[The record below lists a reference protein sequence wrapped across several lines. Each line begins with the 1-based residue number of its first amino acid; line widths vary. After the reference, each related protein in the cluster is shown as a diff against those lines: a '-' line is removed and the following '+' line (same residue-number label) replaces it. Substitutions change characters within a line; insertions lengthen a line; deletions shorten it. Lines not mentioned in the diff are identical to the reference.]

1 MPSAQHSLTVRLS
14 PTTTD
19 AALAASLTAASGLW
33 WPGGRHPRL
42 WTESVPAPASSGAA
56 DRRRAAEARR
66 PVASG
71 HRLRAVLLRYADER
85 RGSAD
90 PGPDLVLTAAG
101 SALDARSLRI
111 IARVLRG
118 DLAAE
123 AVTPLAGPLAPAP
136 HLDEETRRLASA
148 LALTVGRYEGAS
160 AVRVAVPV
168 PARDRPPYTLGALD
182 GYAVFAADLS
192 PGRTV
197 AELLATEPAAPAPGE
212 EPPSLELAAGNG
224 PAVLPTGTGSLPVPA
239 HHVERIRRQLLHSP
253 PTTPLSRLNP
263 LGRAESAEHVSLGA
277 CPVRPAAPGRIDDAF
292 AAQVAARP
300 DAPALTAG
308 ATTLSY
314 AELDRRAEVL
324 ADGLYA
330 HGVRPGDLVGLCL
343 PRSTDLV
350 AAMLAV
356 LKAGAVHVPL
366 DPEHPADRRER
377 TARDAGVR
385 LTIGDPA
392 LLVGHP
398 PRAAA
403 PRGRPGSPAYVVH
416 TSGSTGRPKGVV
428 VPHANVTAL
437 VDAVREDFGLSPD
450 DTWTCFH
457 SAAFDFSVW
466 EIWGALLTGGRLVV
480 VDHWTSRSPEDFH
493 ALLVRERVSV
503 LSQTPSAFTQLAAAD
518 RAAGTHPVPRLVV
531 LGGEPLD
538 TRPLMD
544 WFDRHPEDRCRLVNM
559 YGITET
565 TVHVTAA
572 TVTRREALAG
582 SRSVGRPLPGWSVRV
597 LDPHGRP
604 VPPGAP
610 GEIVV
615 GGAGVALGYLHRPS
629 LTAERFVP
637 DPLDPTG
644 RRLYRSGD
652 LGRLLPDGTLEHL
665 GRIDDQV
672 KVRGFRIE
680 PGEIRHVLLE
690 DPAVSAAA
698 VTVSGGGVGDAA
710 AVRIDAYVVRAPGA
724 GEDAGAVRKRAA
736 RLLPPHMVPA
746 TVTVLPALPLTA
758 NGKLDPGRLP
768 APGTRTAGP
777 VTAPAAAPASAPASR
792 TTSASVPASASGTAS
807 ASPSPTTSAS
817 VAATASPSP
826 PASHDASGV
835 GSPAAALAAI
845 WRDVLGVEAIGPDD
859 DFWDLGG
866 NSLYAIRIGT
876 LARERGLPGIPLR
889 QLYLTPTLGAL
900 CEALALRT

>member
-1 MPSAQHSLTVRLS
+1 MPPAHHALIVRLPPDAS
-14 PTTTD
+14 D
-19 AALAASLTAASGLW
+19 AALADALTTAAELW
-33 WPGGRHPRL
+33 WPGERRPRL
-42 WTESVPAPASSGAA
+42 WAETVPAPAGSGTAA
-56 DRRRAAEARR
+56 RRRAAEARR
-66 PVASG
+66 PVAPG
-71 HRLRAVLLRYADER
+71 HRLRAVLLRYAGEHP
-85 RGSAD
+85 A
-90 PGPDLVLTAAG
+90 DLVLTAGGA
-101 SALDARSLRI
+101 ALDARSLRLV
-111 IARVLRG
+111 ARVLRG
-118 DLAAE
+118 DLAPD
-123 AVTPLAGPLAPAP
+123 AVTPLDGPLP
-136 HLDEETRRLASA
+136 LDLRMDGETRRLASA
-148 LALTVGRYEGAS
+148 LAVVVGRYEGAAS
-160 AVRVAVPV
+160 VRVAVPV
-168 PARDRPPYTLGALD
+168 PARDRPPYALGALD
-182 GYAVFAADLS
+182 GYAVFTADLS

-197 AELLATEPAAPAPGE
+197 ADLLATEPAAPAEGDD
-212 EPPSLELAAGNG
+212 PPVLMLVAGDG
-224 PAVLPTGTGSLPVPA
+224 DGDGDGDRPAMLPTGPDTLPVPV
-239 HHVERIRRQLLHSP
+239 HQVRSVQQQLASSAP
-253 PTTPLSRLNP
+253 NTPLSWLDP
-263 LGRAESAEHVSLGA
+263 LSGEESAAQLALGTPSKA
-277 CPVRPAAPGRIDDAF
+277 DATTLRIDEAF
-292 AAQVAARP
+292 AAQLAARP

-308 ATTLSY
+308 SATLSY
-314 AELDRRAEVL
+314 AELDDRAEEL

-343 PRSTDLV
+343 PRGADLV
-350 AAMLAV
+350 AAMLAA
-356 LKAGAVHVPL
+356 LKADAIYVPL

-377 TARDAGVR
+377 TARDAKVR
-385 LTIGDPA
+385 LTVDDPA
-392 LLVGHP
+392 VLTGHP
-398 PRAAA
+398 RRPAA
-403 PRGRPGSPAYVVH
+403 PRGPATGPAYVIH
-416 TSGSTGRPKGVV
+416 TSGSTGRPKGVL

-437 VDAVREDFGLSPD
+437 VDAVRDDFALSPD
-450 DTWTCFH
+450 DVWTCFH

-480 VDHWTSRSPEDFH
+480 VDHWTSRQPEDFH

-518 RAAGTHPVPRLVV
+518 RTGGGLPALRLVV

-538 TRPLMD
+538 ARPLLG

-610 GEIVV
+610 GEIHV
-615 GGAGVALGYLHRPS
+615 GGAGVALGYLHRPAP
-629 LTAERFVP
+629 TAERFVP
-637 DPLDPTG
+637 DVADPAG
-644 RRLYRSGD
+644 RLYRSGD

-698 VTVSGGGVGDAA
+698 VTVTGGAGGDAA
-710 AVRIDAYVVRAPGA
+710 AVRIDAYVVPAPGA
-724 GEDAGAVRKRAA
+724 GGDPGSVRDRAV

-758 NGKLDPGRLP
+758 NGKLDPARLP
-768 APGTRTAGP
+768 APGARRPPAPAVPTATP
-777 VTAPAAAPASAPASR
+777 APAAEAPEAPAA
-792 TTSASVPASASGTAS
+792 V
-807 ASPSPTTSAS
+807 
-817 VAATASPSP
+817 
-826 PASHDASGV
+826 
-835 GSPAAALAAI
+835 LAGI
-845 WRDVLGVEAIGPDD
+845 WRDVFGVEEIGPDD

-876 LARERGLPGIPLR
+876 LARERGLPGVALR

-900 CEALALRT
+900 SEALARGV

>member
-1 MPSAQHSLTVRLS
+1 MPPAQHSLTVRLS
-14 PTTTD
+14 PATTD
-19 AALAASLTAASGLW
+19 TALAAALTAAVELW
-33 WPGGRHPRL
+33 WPGDHRHPRL
-42 WTESVPAPASSGAA
+42 WTESVPAPAASDTAA
-56 DRRRAAEARR
+56 RRRAAEASR

-85 RGSAD
+85 REGAAA
-90 PGPDLVLTAAG
+90 GPDLVLTADG
-101 SALDARSLRI
+101 SALDARSLRVV
-111 IARVLRG
+111 ARVLRG
-118 DLAAE
+118 DLAPE
-123 AVTPLAGPLAPAP
+123 AVTPLAGPLPLDLR
-136 HLDEETRRLASA
+136 LDEETRRLASA

-168 PARDRPPYTLGALD
+168 PARDRPPYALGALD

-197 AELLATEPAAPAPGE
+197 AELPATEPVAPTDGE
-212 EPPSLELAAGNG
+212 ELPPLELVAGDG
-224 PAVLPTGTGSLPVPA
+224 PAVLPTGPGSLPVPA
-239 HHVERIRRQLLHSP
+239 HQVEHIRQQLAHSP
-253 PTTPLSRLNP
+253 PNAPLSLLNP
-263 LGRAESAEHVSLGA
+263 LSEAESTEQLTLGA
-277 CPVRPAAPGRIDDAF
+277 SPKAPEAHRIDEAF

-300 DAPALTAG
+300 GAPALTAG
-308 ATTLSY
+308 STTLSY
-314 AELDRRAEVL
+314 AELDARAEAL

-343 PRSTDLV
+343 PRSADLV

-356 LKAGAVHVPL
+356 LKADAVHVPL

-385 LTIGDPA
+385 LTVEDPA
-392 LLVGHP
+392 TLTGHP
-398 PRAAA
+398 PRPAA
-403 PRGRPGSPAYVVH
+403 PGGEPGSPAYVIH

-428 VPHANVTAL
+428 VPHGNVTAL

-480 VDHWTSRSPEDFH
+480 VDHWTTRSPEDFH

-518 RAAGTHPVPRLVV
+518 RVAQEAVAARLVV

-538 TRPLMD
+538 ARPLLD

-572 TVTRREALAG
+572 TVTRRDALAG

-597 LDPHGRP
+597 LDAHGRP

-615 GGAGVALGYLHRPS
+615 GGAGVALGYLNRPA

-637 DPLDPTG
+637 DPRDPAG

-698 VTVSGGGVGDAA
+698 VTVTGGDAGDAA
-710 AVRIDAYVVRAPGA
+710 AVRIDAYVVPAPGA
-724 GEDAGAVRKRAA
+724 GEDPGLVRERAA

-758 NGKLDPGRLP
+758 NGKLDPARLP
-768 APGTRTAGP
+768 APGTRLDP
-777 VTAPAAAPASAPASR
+777 VTAPAPAAAPHEASR
-792 TTSASVPASASGTAS
+792 EAG
-807 ASPSPTTSAS
+807 
-817 VAATASPSP
+817 
-826 PASHDASGV
+826 
-835 GSPAAALAAI
+835 PAAALAAI
-845 WRDVLGVEAIGPDD
+845 WCDVLGVEAIGPDD

-876 LARERGLPGIPLR
+876 LARERGLPGVPLR

-900 CEALALRT
+900 SEALARKKT

>member
-1 MPSAQHSLTVRLS
+1 MPPVQHSLTVRLPS
-14 PTTTD
+14 ATTD
-19 AALAASLTAASGLW
+19 AALAAALTAAAGLW
-33 WPGGRHPRL
+33 WPGDHRRPRL
-42 WTESVPAPASSGAA
+42 WTESVPAPAVSDTAA
-56 DRRRAAEARR
+56 GRRAAEARR
-66 PVASG
+66 PVAPG
-71 HRLRAVLLRYADER
+71 HRLRAVLLRYTDER
-85 RGSAD
+85 REETAA
-90 PGPDLVLTAAG
+90 GPDLVLTAAG
-101 SALDARSLRI
+101 SALDARSLRLV
-111 IARVLRG
+111 ARVLRG
-118 DLAAE
+118 DLAPD
-123 AVTPLAGPLAPAP
+123 AVTPLAGPLPLDQR
-136 HLDEETRRLASA
+136 LDEETRRLASA
-148 LALTVGRYEGAS
+148 LALTVGRYEGAA

-168 PARDRPPYTLGALD
+168 PARDRPPYALGALD

-197 AELLATEPAAPAPGE
+197 ADLSATELVAPAEGE
-212 EPPSLELAAGNG
+212 EPPLSELVAGDGIG
-224 PAVLPTGTGSLPVPA
+224 PATLPTGPGALPVPA
-239 HHVERIRRQLLHSP
+239 HQVQRVRQQLLASP
-253 PTTPLSRLNP
+253 PDTPLSRLNP
-263 LGRAESAEHVSLGA
+263 LSGAESAEQLALGA
-277 CPVRPAAPGRIDDAF
+277 PLVAPASPLRIDDAF

-308 ATTLSY
+308 STTLSY
-314 AELDRRAEVL
+314 AELDRRAEEL

-356 LKAGAVHVPL
+356 LKADAVHVPL

-385 LTIGDPA
+385 LTVEDPA
-392 LLVGHP
+392 ALTGHP
-398 PRAAA
+398 PRPAAS
-403 PRGRPGSPAYVVH
+403 RGEPGSPAYVIH
-416 TSGSTGRPKGVV
+416 TSGSTGRPKGVL

-480 VDHWTSRSPEDFH
+480 VDHWTTRSPEDFH

-518 RAAGTHPVPRLVV
+518 RGAQEAVGARLVV

-538 TRPLMD
+538 ARPLLD

-597 LDPHGRP
+597 LDAHGSP

-615 GGAGVALGYLHRPS
+615 GGAGVALGYLNRPA

-637 DPLDPTG
+637 DPLDPAG

-698 VTVSGGGVGDAA
+698 VTVSGGDGDDAA
-710 AVRIDAYVVRAPGA
+710 AVRIDAYVVPAPGSD
-724 GEDAGAVRKRAA
+724 EDPGPVRERAA
-736 RLLPPHMVPA
+736 RLLPAHMVPA

-758 NGKLDPGRLP
+758 NGKLDPARLP
-768 APGTRTAGP
+768 APGTRRDP
-777 VTAPAAAPASAPASR
+777 VTAPASPHAA
-792 TTSASVPASASGTAS
+792 
-807 ASPSPTTSAS
+807 
-817 VAATASPSP
+817 
-826 PASHDASGV
+826 
-835 GSPAAALAAI
+835 SPAAALAAV
-845 WRDVLGVEAIGPDD
+845 WCDVLGVEAIGPDD

-900 CEALALRT
+900 SEALALEA

>member
-1 MPSAQHSLTVRLS
+1 MPPAQHSLTVRLS
-14 PTTTD
+14 PATTD
-19 AALAASLTAASGLW
+19 TALAAALTATAELW
-33 WPGGRHPRL
+33 WPGDRRHPRL
-42 WTESVPAPASSGAA
+42 WTESVPAPAASDTAA
-56 DRRRAAEARR
+56 RRRAAEASR

-85 RGSAD
+85 REGATA
-90 PGPDLVLTAAG
+90 GPDLALTADG
-101 SALDARSLRI
+101 SALDARSLRVV
-111 IARVLRG
+111 ARVLRG
-118 DLAAE
+118 DLAPE
-123 AVTPLAGPLAPAP
+123 AVTPLAGPLPLDLR
-136 HLDEETRRLASA
+136 LDEETRRLASA

-168 PARDRPPYTLGALD
+168 PARGRPPYALGALD

-197 AELLATEPAAPAPGE
+197 AELLATEPVAPADGE
-212 EPPSLELAAGNG
+212 ELPPLELVAGDW
-224 PAVLPTGTGSLPVPA
+224 PAVLPTGPGSLPVPA
-239 HHVERIRRQLLHSP
+239 HQVEGIREQLLT
-253 PTTPLSRLNP
+253 TTPNAPLALLNP
-263 LGRAESAEHVSLGA
+263 LSEAESTEQLTLGSS
-277 CPVRPAAPGRIDDAF
+277 PKAPEALRIDEAF

-300 DAPALTAG
+300 EAPALTAG
-308 ATTLSY
+308 STTLSY
-314 AELDRRAEVL
+314 AELDARAKAL

-356 LKAGAVHVPL
+356 LKADAVHVPL

-385 LTIGDPA
+385 LIVEDPA
-392 LLVGHP
+392 PLIGHP
-398 PRAAA
+398 PRPAA
-403 PRGRPGSPAYVVH
+403 PGGEPGSPAYVIH

-428 VPHANVTAL
+428 VPHGNVTAL
-437 VDAVREDFGLSPD
+437 VGAVREDFGLSPD

-480 VDHWTSRSPEDFH
+480 VDHWTTRSPEDFH
-493 ALLVRERVSV
+493 ALLVREGVSV

-518 RAAGTHPVPRLVV
+518 RAAKETVDARLVV

-538 TRPLMD
+538 ARPLLD

-597 LDPHGRP
+597 LDAHGRP

-615 GGAGVALGYLHRPS
+615 GGAGVALGYLNRPA

-637 DPLDPTG
+637 DPLDPAG

-672 KVRGFRIE
+672 QVRGFRIE

-690 DPAVSAAA
+690 DPAVSSAA
-698 VTVSGGGVGDAA
+698 VTVTGGDAGDAA
-710 AVRIDAYVVRAPGA
+710 AVRIDAYVVPAPGA
-724 GEDAGAVRKRAA
+724 GEGPGPVRERAA

-758 NGKLDPGRLP
+758 NGKLDPARLP
-768 APGTRTAGP
+768 APGTRRDP
-777 VTAPAAAPASAPASR
+777 VTTAAPAAAPHE
-792 TTSASVPASASGTAS
+792 
-807 ASPSPTTSAS
+807 
-817 VAATASPSP
+817 
-826 PASHDASGV
+826 ASHEAG
-835 GSPAAALAAI
+835 PAAALAAI
-845 WRDVLGVEAIGPDD
+845 WCDVLGVEAIGPDD

-876 LARERGLPGIPLR
+876 LARERGLPGVPLR

-900 CEALALRT
+900 SEALARKKT

>member
-1 MPSAQHSLTVRLS
+1 MPPAHHALTVRL
-14 PTTTD
+14 PPAVTD
-19 AALAASLTAASGLW
+19 TALAVALTTAAELW
-33 WPGGRHPRL
+33 WPEERRPRL
-42 WTESVPAPASSGAA
+42 WTERVPAPAGSDAA
-56 DRRRAAEARR
+56 ARRREAEARR
-66 PVASG
+66 PVAPG
-71 HRLRAVLLRYADER
+71 HRLRAVLLRYADGHAPEV
-85 RGSAD
+85 
-90 PGPDLVLTAAG
+90 VLTADG
-101 SALDARSLRI
+101 SALDAHALRLV
-111 IARVLRG
+111 ARVLLG
-118 DLAAE
+118 ELAAD
-123 AVTPLAGPLAPAP
+123 AVTPLDGPLPRDLR
-136 HLDEETRRLASA
+136 LDEETRLHASA
-148 LALTVGRYEGAS
+148 LALTVGRHTGAAS
-160 AVRVAVPV
+160 VRVAVPA
-168 PARDRPPYTLGALD
+168 PARDRPPYALGALD

-197 AELLATEPAAPAPGE
+197 ADLLATEPTALSDPAEGDQGDLVALSDAPDA
-212 EPPSLELAAGNG
+212 
-224 PAVLPTGTGSLPVPA
+224 LPVPA
-239 HHVERIRRQLLHSP
+239 HQVECVRAQLLNLP
-253 PTTPLSRLNP
+253 PNTPLSALDP
-263 LGRAESAEHVSLGA
+263 LSEAESVEQLTLGVA
-277 CPVRPAAPGRIDDAF
+277 PKATPAAPLRIDEAF
-292 AAQVAARP
+292 AAQAVARP

-308 ATTLSY
+308 PTTLSY
-314 AELDRRAEVL
+314 AELNDRAEEF

-350 AAMLAV
+350 AVMLGA

-385 LTIGDPA
+385 LTVEDPA
-392 LLVGHP
+392 ALTGHP
-398 PRAAA
+398 PRPAAQRQTA
-403 PRGRPGSPAYVVH
+403 DAPAYVIH
-416 TSGSTGRPKGVV
+416 TSGSTGRPKGVL

-437 VDAVREDFGLSPD
+437 VDAVRDDFGLSPD
-450 DTWTCFH
+450 NTWTCFH

-480 VDHWTSRSPEDFH
+480 VDHWTTRAPEDFH

-518 RAAGTHPVPRLVV
+518 RTGGDLSALRLVV

-538 TRPLMD
+538 ARPLLD

-582 SRSVGRPLPGWSVRV
+582 SRSVGRALPGWSVRV
-597 LDPHGRP
+597 LDAHGRP

-610 GEIVV
+610 GEIHV
-615 GGAGVALGYLHRPS
+615 GGAGVALGYLNRPA

-637 DPLDPTG
+637 DVLDPAG

-652 LGRLLPDGTLEHL
+652 LGRLLSDGTLEHL

-698 VTVSGGGVGDAA
+698 VAVTGGGGGDAA
-710 AVRIDAYVVRAPGA
+710 AVRIDAYVVPAPGA
-724 GEDAGAVRKRAA
+724 GEDPGPVRERAA

-758 NGKLDPGRLP
+758 NGKLDPARLP
-768 APGTRTAGP
+768 APGTRRT
-777 VTAPAAAPASAPASR
+777 PAAAPAPPEAPA
-792 TTSASVPASASGTAS
+792 APTA
-807 ASPSPTTSAS
+807 PTAL
-817 VAATASPSP
+817 AAVGE
-826 PASHDASGV
+826 DAV
-835 GSPAAALAAI
+835 TVLAAI
-845 WRDVLGVEAIGPDD
+845 WRDVLGVDAVGPDD

-876 LARERGLPGIPLR
+876 LARERGLPGVPLR

-900 CEALALRT
+900 SEALAQEA

>member
-1 MPSAQHSLTVRLS
+1 MPPAHHALTVRLS
-14 PTTTD
+14 PD
-19 AALAASLTAASGLW
+19 AADSALAAALATAAELW
-33 WPGGRHPRL
+33 WPGERRPRL
-42 WTESVPAPASSGAA
+42 WTETVPAPAGSDAA
-56 DRRRAAEARR
+56 ARRRAAEARR
-66 PVASG
+66 PVAPG
-71 HRLRAVLLRYADER
+71 HRLRAVLLRYAGEHP
-85 RGSAD
+85 AE
-90 PGPDLVLTAAG
+90 LVLTADGA
-101 SALDARSLRI
+101 ALDARSLRLV
-111 IARVLRG
+111 ARVLRG
-118 DLAAE
+118 DLAPD
-123 AVTPLAGPLAPAP
+123 AVTPLDGPLP
-136 HLDEETRRLASA
+136 LDLRVDGETRRLASA
-148 LALTVGRYEGAS
+148 LAVAVGRYEGAAS
-160 AVRVAVPV
+160 VRVAVPV
-168 PARDRPPYTLGALD
+168 PARDRPPYALGALD

-197 AELLATEPAAPAPGE
+197 ADLLATEPTAPAEGGD
-212 EPPSLELAAGNG
+212 PPVLALVAGDGDG
-224 PAVLPTGTGSLPVPA
+224 PATLPTGPDELPVPA
-239 HHVERIRRQLLHSP
+239 HQVDRVQQQLSNSP
-253 PTTPLSRLNP
+253 SDNPLSDLDP
-263 LGRAESAEHVSLGA
+263 LSRAESAAQPAFGTPRGA
-277 CPVRPAAPGRIDDAF
+277 AAPLRIDEAF
-292 AAQVAARP
+292 AAQAAVRP

-308 ATTLSY
+308 PITLSY
-314 AELDRRAEVL
+314 AELSDRAEEL

-343 PRSTDLV
+343 PRSADLV
-350 AAMLAV
+350 SVMLGV
-356 LKAGAVHVPL
+356 LKADAVYVPL

-385 LTIGDPA
+385 LTVEDPA
-392 LLVGHP
+392 VLTGHP
-398 PRAAA
+398 PRPATERREAGA
-403 PRGRPGSPAYVVH
+403 PAYVIH
-416 TSGSTGRPKGVV
+416 TSGSTGRPKGVL

-437 VDAVREDFGLSPD
+437 VDAVHDDFGLSPD

-466 EIWGALLTGGRLVV
+466 EIWGALLTGGRLVL

-518 RAAGTHPVPRLVV
+518 RTGGGLSALRLVV

-538 TRPLMD
+538 ARPLLG

-597 LDPHGRP
+597 LDARGRP

-610 GEIVV
+610 GEIHV
-615 GGAGVALGYLHRPS
+615 GGAGVALGYLHRPA

-637 DPLDPTG
+637 DVLDPAG
-644 RRLYRSGD
+644 RLYRSGD

-698 VTVSGGGVGDAA
+698 VTVTGGGGGDAA
-710 AVRIDAYVVRAPGA
+710 AVRIDAYVVPAPGA
-724 GEDAGAVRKRAA
+724 GEDAGPVRERAA

-746 TVTVLPALPLTA
+746 TVTVLPALPLTP
-758 NGKLDPGRLP
+758 NGKLDPARLP
-768 APGTRTAGP
+768 APGARRT
-777 VTAPAAAPASAPASR
+777 PAAAPRETAP
-792 TTSASVPASASGTAS
+792 TS
-807 ASPSPTTSAS
+807 
-817 VAATASPSP
+817 
-826 PASHDASGV
+826 
-835 GSPAAALAAI
+835 ALAAI
-845 WRDVLGVEAIGPDD
+845 WRDVLGVEEISPDD

-900 CEALALRT
+900 SEALAREA

>member
-1 MPSAQHSLTVRLS
+1 MPPAQHSLTVRLS
-14 PTTTD
+14 PATTD
-19 AALAASLTAASGLW
+19 TALAAALTAAAELW
-33 WPGGRHPRL
+33 WPGDCRHPRL
-42 WTESVPAPASSGAA
+42 WTESVPAPAASDTAA
-56 DRRRAAEARR
+56 RRRAAETSR
-66 PVASG
+66 PVASD
-71 HRLRAVLLRYADER
+71 HRLRAVLLRYADGARE
-85 RGSAD
+85 GAAA
-90 PGPDLVLTAAG
+90 GPDLVLTADG

-111 IARVLRG
+111 VARVLRG
-118 DLAAE
+118 DLAPE
-123 AVTPLAGPLAPAP
+123 AVTPLAGPLPLDLR
-136 HLDEETRRLASA
+136 LDEETRRLASA

-168 PARDRPPYTLGALD
+168 PARDRPSYALGALD

-197 AELLATEPAAPAPGE
+197 AELLATEPVAPADGE
-212 EPPSLELAAGNG
+212 ELPPLELVAGDG
-224 PAVLPTGTGSLPVPA
+224 PAVLPTGPGSLPVPA
-239 HHVERIRRQLLHSP
+239 HQVERIRQQLLA
-253 PTTPLSRLNP
+253 TTPNAPLALLNP
-263 LGRAESAEHVSLGA
+263 LSEAESAEQLTLGA
-277 CPVRPAAPGRIDDAF
+277 GPKAPEALRIDEAF
-292 AAQVAARP
+292 AAQVAVRP

-308 ATTLSY
+308 STTLSY
-314 AELDRRAEVL
+314 AELDSLAEAL

-356 LKAGAVHVPL
+356 LKADAVHVPL

-385 LTIGDPA
+385 LTVEDPA
-392 LLVGHP
+392 TLTGHP
-398 PRAAA
+398 PRPAA
-403 PRGRPGSPAYVVH
+403 PGGEAGSPAYVIH

-428 VPHANVTAL
+428 VPHGNVTAL

-480 VDHWTSRSPEDFH
+480 VDHWTTRSPEDFH
-493 ALLVRERVSV
+493 ALLVREGVSV

-518 RAAGTHPVPRLVV
+518 RTAQEAVAARLVV

-538 TRPLMD
+538 ARPLLD

-597 LDPHGRP
+597 LDAHGRP

-615 GGAGVALGYLHRPS
+615 GGAGVALGYLNRPA

-637 DPLDPTG
+637 DPRDPAG

-698 VTVSGGGVGDAA
+698 VTVTGGDAGDAA
-710 AVRIDAYVVRAPGA
+710 AVRIDAYVVPAPGA
-724 GEDAGAVRKRAA
+724 GEDPGPVRERAA

-758 NGKLDPGRLP
+758 NGKLDPARLP
-768 APGTRTAGP
+768 APGTSGDP
-777 VTAPAAAPASAPASR
+777 VTAPAPAAAPR
-792 TTSASVPASASGTAS
+792 E
-807 ASPSPTTSAS
+807 
-817 VAATASPSP
+817 
-826 PASHDASGV
+826 ASHEAG
-835 GSPAAALAAI
+835 PAAALAAI
-845 WRDVLGVEAIGPDD
+845 WCDVLGVEAIGPDD

-876 LARERGLPGIPLR
+876 LARERGLPGVPLR

-900 CEALALRT
+900 SEALARKKT

>member
-1 MPSAQHSLTVRLS
+1 MSSD
-14 PTTTD
+14 TTD
-19 AALAASLTAASGLW
+19 TALAAALTAAAELW
-33 WPGGRHPRL
+33 WPGDRRRPRL
-42 WTESVPAPASSGAA
+42 WTESVPAPAASDTAA
-56 DRRRAAEARR
+56 RRRAAEASR

-85 RGSAD
+85 REGAAA
-90 PGPDLVLTAAG
+90 GPDLVLTADR

-111 IARVLRG
+111 VARVLRG
-118 DLAAE
+118 DLAPE
-123 AVTPLAGPLAPAP
+123 AVTPLSGPLPLDLR
-136 HLDEETRRLASA
+136 LDEETRRLASA

-168 PARDRPPYTLGALD
+168 PARDRPPYALGALD
-182 GYAVFAADLS
+182 GYAVLAADLS

-197 AELLATEPAAPAPGE
+197 AELLATEPIAPADGEE
-212 EPPSLELAAGNG
+212 EPPSLELMASDG
-224 PAVLPTGTGSLPVPA
+224 PAVLPTGPDYLPVPA
-239 HHVERIRRQLLHSP
+239 HQVGRIRRQLLTAAP
-253 PTTPLSRLNP
+253 NTPLFLLNP
-263 LGRAESAEHVSLGA
+263 LSEAESAVQLTLGA
-277 CPVRPAAPGRIDDAF
+277 SPGDAEALRIDEAF

-308 ATTLSY
+308 STTLSY
-314 AELDRRAEVL
+314 AELDARADAL

-356 LKAGAVHVPL
+356 LKADAVHVPL

-385 LTIGDPA
+385 LTVEDPA
-392 LLVGHP
+392 TLIGHP
-398 PRAAA
+398 PRPAA
-403 PRGRPGSPAYVVH
+403 PGGEPGSPAYVIH

-428 VPHANVTAL
+428 VPHGNVTAL
-437 VDAVREDFGLSPD
+437 VAAVREDFGLCPD

-480 VDHWTSRSPEDFH
+480 VDHWTTRSPEDFH

-518 RAAGTHPVPRLVV
+518 RTAQEAVAARLVV

-538 TRPLMD
+538 ARPLLD

-597 LDPHGRP
+597 LDAHGRP
-604 VPPGAP
+604 VPPGGP

-615 GGAGVALGYLHRPS
+615 GGAGVALGYLNRPA

-637 DPLDPTG
+637 DPRDAAG

-698 VTVSGGGVGDAA
+698 VTVTGGDAGDAA
-710 AVRIDAYVVRAPGA
+710 AVRIDAYVVPAPGA
-724 GEDAGAVRKRAA
+724 GDDPGPVRERAA

-758 NGKLDPGRLP
+758 NGKLDPARLP
-768 APGTRTAGP
+768 APGTSRDP
-777 VTAPAAAPASAPASR
+777 VTAPAPAA
-792 TTSASVPASASGTAS
+792 
-807 ASPSPTTSAS
+807 
-817 VAATASPSP
+817 AAHEA
-826 PASHDASGV
+826 G
-835 GSPAAALAAI
+835 PAAALAAI
-845 WRDVLGVEAIGPDD
+845 WCDVLGVEAIGPDD

-876 LARERGLPGIPLR
+876 LARERGLPGVPLR

-900 CEALALRT
+900 SEALAGKKT

>member
-1 MPSAQHSLTVRLS
+1 MPPAQHSLTVRLPS
-14 PTTTD
+14 ATTD
-19 AALAASLTAASGLW
+19 AALAAALTAAAGLW
-33 WPGGRHPRL
+33 WPGDHRRPRL
-42 WTESVPAPASSGAA
+42 WTEAVPAPAVSDTAA
-56 DRRRAAEARR
+56 GRRAAEARR
-66 PVASG
+66 PVAPG

-85 RGSAD
+85 REGAAE
-90 PGPDLVLTAAG
+90 GPDLVLTAAG
-101 SALDARSLRI
+101 SALDARSLRLV
-111 IARVLRG
+111 ARVLRG
-118 DLAAE
+118 DLDPD
-123 AVTPLAGPLAPAP
+123 AVAPLAGPLPLDLR
-136 HLDEETRRLASA
+136 LDEETRRLASA
-148 LALTVGRYEGAS
+148 LALTVGRYEGAA

-168 PARDRPPYTLGALD
+168 PARNRPPYALGALD

-197 AELLATEPAAPAPGE
+197 TDLLATEPLAPAEGE
-212 EPPSLELAAGNG
+212 EPPPLELVAGDGIG
-224 PAVLPTGTGSLPVPA
+224 PATLPTGPGSLPVPA
-239 HHVERIRRQLLHSP
+239 HQVDHVRRQLLTSP
-253 PTTPLSRLNP
+253 PDTPLSRLNP
-263 LGRAESAEHVSLGA
+263 LSEAESAEQLALEAG
-277 CPVRPAAPGRIDDAF
+277 PALPPSPLRIDDAF

-308 ATTLSY
+308 STTLSY
-314 AELDRRAEVL
+314 AELDCRAEVL

-343 PRSTDLV
+343 PRSADLV

-356 LKAGAVHVPL
+356 LKADAVHVPL

-385 LTIGDPA
+385 LTVEDPDT
-392 LLVGHP
+392 LTGHP
-398 PRAAA
+398 PRPAA
-403 PRGRPGSPAYVVH
+403 PRREPGSPAYVIH

-480 VDHWTSRSPEDFH
+480 VDHWTTRSPEDFH

-518 RAAGTHPVPRLVV
+518 RVAQEAVGARLVV

-538 TRPLMD
+538 ARPLLD

-572 TVTRREALAG
+572 TVTRRDALAG

-597 LDPHGRP
+597 LDAHGSP
-604 VPPGAP
+604 VPSGAP

-615 GGAGVALGYLHRPS
+615 GGAGVALGYLNRPA
-629 LTAERFVP
+629 LTAGRFVP
-637 DPLDPTG
+637 DPLDPAG

-698 VTVSGGGVGDAA
+698 VTVSGGSDAA
-710 AVRIDAYVVRAPGA
+710 AVRIDAYVVPAPGS
-724 GEDAGAVRKRAA
+724 DAGPGPVRERAA
-736 RLLPPHMVPA
+736 RLLPAHMVPA

-758 NGKLDPGRLP
+758 NGKLDPARLP
-768 APGTRTAGP
+768 APGTRRDPLAAP
-777 VTAPAAAPASAPASR
+777 APAAAAHEAPREA
-792 TTSASVPASASGTAS
+792 
-807 ASPSPTTSAS
+807 
-817 VAATASPSP
+817 
-826 PASHDASGV
+826 
-835 GSPAAALAAI
+835 SPAAALAAV
-845 WRDVLGVEAIGPDD
+845 WCDVLGMEAIGPDD

-900 CEALALRT
+900 SEALALEA

>member
-1 MPSAQHSLTVRLS
+1 MPPAQHSLTVRLS
-14 PTTTD
+14 SDTTD
-19 AALAASLTAASGLW
+19 TALAAALTAAAELW
-33 WPGGRHPRL
+33 WPGDRRRPRL
-42 WTESVPAPASSGAA
+42 WTESVPAPAASDTAA
-56 DRRRAAEARR
+56 RRRAAEASR

-85 RGSAD
+85 REGAAA
-90 PGPDLVLTAAG
+90 GPDLVLTADR

-111 IARVLRG
+111 VARVLRG
-118 DLAAE
+118 DLAPE
-123 AVTPLAGPLAPAP
+123 AVTPLSGPLPLDLR
-136 HLDEETRRLASA
+136 LDEETRRLASA

-168 PARDRPPYTLGALD
+168 PARDRPPYALGALD
-182 GYAVFAADLS
+182 GYAVLAADLS

-197 AELLATEPAAPAPGE
+197 AELLATEPIAPADGEE
-212 EPPSLELAAGNG
+212 EPPSLELMASDG
-224 PAVLPTGTGSLPVPA
+224 PAVLPTGPDYLPVPA
-239 HHVERIRRQLLHSP
+239 HQVGRIRRQLLTAAP
-253 PTTPLSRLNP
+253 NTPLFLLNP
-263 LGRAESAEHVSLGA
+263 LSEAESAVQLTLGA
-277 CPVRPAAPGRIDDAF
+277 SPGDAEALRIDEAF

-308 ATTLSY
+308 STTLSY
-314 AELDRRAEVL
+314 AELDARADAL

-356 LKAGAVHVPL
+356 LKADAVHVPL

-385 LTIGDPA
+385 LTVEDPA
-392 LLVGHP
+392 TLIGHP
-398 PRAAA
+398 PRPAA
-403 PRGRPGSPAYVVH
+403 PGGEPGSPAYVIH

-428 VPHANVTAL
+428 VPHGNVTAL
-437 VDAVREDFGLSPD
+437 VAAVREDFGLCPD

-480 VDHWTSRSPEDFH
+480 VDHWTTRSPEDFH

-518 RAAGTHPVPRLVV
+518 RTAQEAVAARLVV

-538 TRPLMD
+538 ARPLLD

-597 LDPHGRP
+597 LDAHGRP
-604 VPPGAP
+604 VPPGGP

-615 GGAGVALGYLHRPS
+615 GGAGVALGYLNRPA

-637 DPLDPTG
+637 DPRDAAG

-698 VTVSGGGVGDAA
+698 VTVTGGDAGDAA
-710 AVRIDAYVVRAPGA
+710 AVRIDAYVVPAPGA
-724 GEDAGAVRKRAA
+724 GDDPGPVRERAA

-758 NGKLDPGRLP
+758 NGKLDPARLP
-768 APGTRTAGP
+768 APGTSRDP
-777 VTAPAAAPASAPASR
+777 VTAPAPAA
-792 TTSASVPASASGTAS
+792 
-807 ASPSPTTSAS
+807 
-817 VAATASPSP
+817 AAHEA
-826 PASHDASGV
+826 G
-835 GSPAAALAAI
+835 PAAALAAI
-845 WRDVLGVEAIGPDD
+845 WCDVLGVEAIGPDD

-876 LARERGLPGIPLR
+876 LARERGLPGVPLR

-900 CEALALRT
+900 SEALAGKKT

>member
-1 MPSAQHSLTVRLS
+1 MPPASHHTLTVRL
-14 PTTTD
+14 PP
-19 AALAASLTAASGLW
+19 TAADTALRAVLATAAERW
-33 WPGGRHPRL
+33 WPGERRPRL
-42 WTESVPAPASSGAA
+42 WTEAVPAPAGSDAA
-56 DRRRAAEARR
+56 ARRRAAEARR
-66 PVASG
+66 PVAPG

-85 RGSAD
+85 GQEAAG
-90 PGPDLVLTAAG
+90 GPDLVLTADGA
-101 SALDARSLRI
+101 ALDAPALRLV
-111 IARVLRG
+111 ARVLRG
-118 DLAAE
+118 DLAPD
-123 AVTPLAGPLAPAP
+123 AVTPVDGPLPLDLR
-136 HLDEETRRLASA
+136 LDERTRRLASA
-148 LALTVGRYEGAS
+148 LAVTVGRYEGAVT
-160 AVRVAVPV
+160 VRVAVPV
-168 PARDRPPYTLGALD
+168 PARDRSPYALGALD
-182 GYAVFAADLS
+182 GYAVFTADLS

-197 AELLATEPAAPAPGE
+197 ADLLATEPAAPAEGD
-212 EPPSLELAAGNG
+212 EPPVPGLVAGDG
-224 PAVLPTGTGSLPVPA
+224 AAVLPAGPDRLPVPA
-239 HHVERIRRQLLHSP
+239 HHVERVLRQLTTRP
-253 PTTPLSRLNP
+253 PSTPLSALNP
-263 LGRAESAEHVSLGA
+263 LSEAESAEQPAFGA
-277 CPVRPAAPGRIDDAF
+277 PREAPAPLRVDEAF
-292 AAQVAARP
+292 AAQAAARP

-308 ATTLSY
+308 STTLSY
-314 AELDRRAEVL
+314 AELDDRAEAL

-356 LKAGAVHVPL
+356 LKADAGYVPL

-377 TARDAGVR
+377 TARDAGIR
-385 LTIGDPA
+385 LTVRDPA
-392 LLVGHP
+392 PLIGHP
-398 PRAAA
+398 PRPAAE
-403 PRGRPGSPAYVVH
+403 RQGSDAPAYVIH
-416 TSGSTGRPKGVV
+416 TSGSTGRPKGVL

-437 VDAVREDFGLSPD
+437 VGAVRDDFGLSPD
-450 DTWTCFH
+450 DIWTCFH

-480 VDHWTSRSPEDFH
+480 VDHWTTRSPQDFH

-518 RAAGTHPVPRLVV
+518 RAAPGAVGVRLVV

-538 TRPLMD
+538 ARPLLD

-610 GEIVV
+610 GEIHV
-615 GGAGVALGYLHRPS
+615 GGAGVALGYLNRPA

-637 DPLDPTG
+637 DPRG
-644 RRLYRSGD
+644 GGRLYRSGD
-652 LGRLLPDGTLEHL
+652 LGRLLPDGSLEHL

-698 VTVSGGGVGDAA
+698 VTVTGGADGDAA
-710 AVRIDAYVVRAPGA
+710 AVRIDAYVVPAPGA
-724 GEDAGAVRKRAA
+724 GEDPGPVRERAA

-758 NGKLDPGRLP
+758 NGKLDPARLP
-768 APGTRTAGP
+768 APGTRRT
-777 VTAPAAAPASAPASR
+777 PAAAP
-792 TTSASVPASASGTAS
+792 GE
-807 ASPSPTTSAS
+807 
-817 VAATASPSP
+817 
-826 PASHDASGV
+826 ASHEAG
-835 GSPAAALAAI
+835 PAAVLAAI
-845 WRDVLGVEAIGPDD
+845 WREVLGVEAIGPDD

-866 NSLYAIRIGT
+866 NSLYAIRIGA
-876 LARERGLPGIPLR
+876 LARERGLPGVPLR

-900 CEALALRT
+900 SEALAAQA

>member
-1 MPSAQHSLTVRLS
+1 MPPAHHALIVRL
-14 PTTTD
+14 PPDAAD
-19 AALAASLTAASGLW
+19 AALASALTTAAELW
-33 WPGGRHPRL
+33 WPGERHPRL
-42 WTESVPAPASSGAA
+42 WTETVPAPAGSGTAA
-56 DRRRAAEARR
+56 ERRAAEARR
-66 PVASG
+66 PVAPG
-71 HRLRAVLLRYADER
+71 HRLRAVLLRYAGEHP
-85 RGSAD
+85 A
-90 PGPDLVLTAAG
+90 DLVLTAAG
-101 SALDARSLRI
+101 AALDARSLRLV
-111 IARVLRG
+111 ARVLRG
-118 DLAAE
+118 DLAPD
-123 AVTPLAGPLAPAP
+123 AVTPLDGPLP
-136 HLDEETRRLASA
+136 LDLCVDAETRRLASA
-148 LALTVGRYEGAS
+148 LAVTVGRYEGAAS
-160 AVRVAVPV
+160 VRVAAPV
-168 PARDRPPYTLGALD
+168 PARDRPPYALGALD
-182 GYAVFAADLS
+182 GYAVFTADLS

-197 AELLATEPAAPAPGE
+197 ADLLATEPAAPAEGDDPPVLMLVAGE
-212 EPPSLELAAGNG
+212 GDKDGDG
-224 PAVLPTGTGSLPVPA
+224 PTALPNVLPTGPDALPVPA
-239 HHVERIRRQLLHSP
+239 HQVTYVQQQLATRAPDTRLSYLD
-253 PTTPLSRLNP
+253 PLS
-263 LGRAESAEHVSLGA
+263 GEESAEQLASGTPHKA
-277 CPVRPAAPGRIDDAF
+277 AAPLRIDEVF

-308 ATTLSY
+308 SATLSY
-314 AELDRRAEVL
+314 AELDHRAEEL
-324 ADGLYA
+324 ANGLYA

-343 PRSTDLV
+343 PRGADLV
-350 AAMLAV
+350 AAMLAA
-356 LKAGAVHVPL
+356 LKADAVYVPL

-377 TARDAGVR
+377 TARDAKVR
-385 LTIGDPA
+385 LTVDDPA
-392 LLVGHP
+392 VLTGHP
-398 PRAAA
+398 PRPAT
-403 PRGRPGSPAYVVH
+403 PRGPATRPAYVIH
-416 TSGSTGRPKGVV
+416 TSGSTGRPKGVL

-437 VDAVREDFGLSPD
+437 VDAVRDDFALSPD
-450 DTWTCFH
+450 DAWTCFH

-480 VDHWTSRSPEDFH
+480 VDHGTSRRPEDFH

-518 RAAGTHPVPRLVV
+518 RTGGGLPALRLVV

-538 TRPLMD
+538 ARPLLG

-610 GEIVV
+610 GEIHV
-615 GGAGVALGYLHRPS
+615 GGAGVALGYLHRPAP
-629 LTAERFVP
+629 TAERFVP
-637 DPLDPTG
+637 DVVDPAG
-644 RRLYRSGD
+644 RLYRSGD

-698 VTVSGGGVGDAA
+698 VTVTGGASGDAA
-710 AVRIDAYVVRAPGA
+710 AVRIDAYVVPAPGA
-724 GEDAGAVRKRAA
+724 GEDPRSVRNRAA

-758 NGKLDPGRLP
+758 NGKLDPARLP
-768 APGTRTAGP
+768 APGARRPPAP
-777 VTAPAAAPASAPASR
+777 AVPAASAAPAAEAPEAPAA
-792 TTSASVPASASGTAS
+792 V
-807 ASPSPTTSAS
+807 
-817 VAATASPSP
+817 
-826 PASHDASGV
+826 
-835 GSPAAALAAI
+835 LAGI
-845 WRDVLGVEAIGPDD
+845 WRDVFGVEEVGPDD

-876 LARERGLPGIPLR
+876 LARERGLPGVPLR

-900 CEALALRT
+900 SEALARGV

>member
-1 MPSAQHSLTVRLS
+1 MPPAQHSLTVRLS
-14 PTTTD
+14 PATTD
-19 AALAASLTAASGLW
+19 TALAAALTAAAELW
-33 WPGGRHPRL
+33 WPGDRRHPRL
-42 WTESVPAPASSGAA
+42 WTESVPAPATSDTAA
-56 DRRRAAEARR
+56 RRRAAEASR

-85 RGSAD
+85 REGAAA
-90 PGPDLVLTAAG
+90 GPDLVLTADG
-101 SALDARSLRI
+101 SALDARSLRVV
-111 IARVLRG
+111 ARVLRG
-118 DLAAE
+118 DLAPE
-123 AVTPLAGPLAPAP
+123 AVTPLAGPLPLDLR
-136 HLDEETRRLASA
+136 LDEETRRLASA

-168 PARDRPPYTLGALD
+168 PARGRPPYALGALD

-197 AELLATEPAAPAPGE
+197 AELPATEPVAPADGE
-212 EPPSLELAAGNG
+212 ELPPLELVAGDG
-224 PAVLPTGTGSLPVPA
+224 PAVLPTGPGSLPVPA
-239 HHVERIRRQLLHSP
+239 HQVEHIRPQLAHSP
-253 PTTPLSRLNP
+253 PNTPLSLLDP
-263 LGRAESAEHVSLGA
+263 LSEVESAEQLTLGA
-277 CPVRPAAPGRIDDAF
+277 SPKAPEARRIDEAF

-300 DAPALTAG
+300 EAPALTAG
-308 ATTLSY
+308 STTLSY
-314 AELDRRAEVL
+314 AELDARAEAL

-330 HGVRPGDLVGLCL
+330 HGVRAGDLVGLCL

-356 LKAGAVHVPL
+356 LKADAVHVPL

-385 LTIGDPA
+385 LIVEDPA
-392 LLVGHP
+392 PLIGHP
-398 PRAAA
+398 PRPAA
-403 PRGRPGSPAYVVH
+403 PGGEPGSPAYVIH

-428 VPHANVTAL
+428 VPHGNVTAL
-437 VDAVREDFGLSPD
+437 VGAVREDFGLSPD

-480 VDHWTSRSPEDFH
+480 VDHWTTRSPEDFH

-518 RAAGTHPVPRLVV
+518 RVAQEAVAARLVV

-538 TRPLMD
+538 ARPLLD

-597 LDPHGRP
+597 LDAHGRP

-615 GGAGVALGYLHRPS
+615 GGAGVALGYLNRPA

-637 DPLDPTG
+637 DPRDPAG

-698 VTVSGGGVGDAA
+698 VTVTGGDAGDAA
-710 AVRIDAYVVRAPGA
+710 AVRIDAYVVPAPGA
-724 GEDAGAVRKRAA
+724 GEDLGPVRERAA

-758 NGKLDPGRLP
+758 NGKLDPARLP
-768 APGTRTAGP
+768 APGTSGDP
-777 VTAPAAAPASAPASR
+777 VTAPAPAAAPHEASR
-792 TTSASVPASASGTAS
+792 
-807 ASPSPTTSAS
+807 
-817 VAATASPSP
+817 AA
-826 PASHDASGV
+826 G
-835 GSPAAALAAI
+835 PAAALAAI
-845 WRDVLGVEAIGPDD
+845 WCDVLGVEAIGPDD

-876 LARERGLPGIPLR
+876 LARERGLPGVPLR

-900 CEALALRT
+900 SEALARKKT

>member
-1 MPSAQHSLTVRLS
+1 MPPAQHSLTVRLS
-14 PTTTD
+14 PATTGT
-19 AALAASLTAASGLW
+19 ALAAALTAAAGLW
-33 WPGGRHPRL
+33 WPGDRSPRL
-42 WTESVPAPASSGAA
+42 WTESVPAPAASDAA
-56 DRRRAAEARR
+56 ARRRAAEASR

-85 RGSAD
+85 REGAAA
-90 PGPDLVLTAAG
+90 GPDLVLTAAG
-101 SALDARSLRI
+101 SALDARSLRLV
-111 IARVLRG
+111 ARVLRG
-118 DLAAE
+118 ELDPE
-123 AVTPLAGPLAPAP
+123 TVTPLAGPLPLDLC
-136 HLDEETRRLASA
+136 LDEETRRLASA
-148 LALTVGRYEGAS
+148 LALTTGRYEGAA

-168 PARDRPPYTLGALD
+168 PARDRPPYALGALD

-197 AELLATEPAAPAPGE
+197 ADLLATEPVAPADDNAPLAGE
-212 EPPSLELAAGNG
+212 LVAGDGIG
-224 PAVLPTGTGSLPVPA
+224 PATLPTGPGALPVPA
-239 HHVERIRRQLLHSP
+239 HQVEHVRQQLLTCP
-253 PTTPLSRLNP
+253 PNAPLSLLNP
-263 LGRAESAEHVSLGA
+263 LSETESAEQLALG
-277 CPVRPAAPGRIDDAF
+277 VRPAPPASPLRIDEAF

-300 DAPALTAG
+300 GAPALTAG
-308 ATTLSY
+308 STTLSY
-314 AELDRRAEVL
+314 AELDDRAEAL

-385 LTIGDPA
+385 LTVEDPA
-392 LLVGHP
+392 ALIGHP
-398 PRAAA
+398 PRPAA
-403 PRGRPGSPAYVVH
+403 PRGRPGSPAYVIH
-416 TSGSTGRPKGVV
+416 TSGSTGRPKGVL

-480 VDHWTSRSPEDFH
+480 VDHWTTRSPEDFH

-518 RAAGTHPVPRLVV
+518 RGVGRQLALRLVV

-538 TRPLMD
+538 ARPLLD
-544 WFDRHPEDRCRLVNM
+544 WFDRHPEDRCRVVNM

-597 LDPHGRP
+597 LDAHGRP

-615 GGAGVALGYLHRPS
+615 GGAGVALGYLDRPA

-637 DPLDPTG
+637 DPLDPAG

-665 GRIDDQV
+665 GRIDNQV

-698 VTVSGGGVGDAA
+698 VTVTGGDGNDAA
-710 AVRIDAYVVRAPGA
+710 AVRIDAYVVPAPGA
-724 GEDAGAVRKRAA
+724 GEDPGAVRERAA
-736 RLLPPHMVPA
+736 RLLPAHMVPA

-758 NGKLDPGRLP
+758 NGKLDAARLP
-768 APGTRTAGP
+768 APGARRG
-777 VTAPAAAPASAPASR
+777 
-792 TTSASVPASASGTAS
+792 
-807 ASPSPTTSAS
+807 
-817 VAATASPSP
+817 
-826 PASHDASGV
+826 
-835 GSPAAALAAI
+835 PAAALHETSHEAGPAAVLAAV
-845 WRDVLGVEAIGPDD
+845 WRDVLGVETIGPDD

-900 CEALALRT
+900 SEALSLKT

>member
-1 MPSAQHSLTVRLS
+1 MPPAHHALTVSLP
-14 PTTTD
+14 PTVTD
-19 AALAASLTAASGLW
+19 TALAAALTTAAGLW
-33 WPGGRHPRL
+33 WPGDRRRPRL
-42 WTESVPAPASSGAA
+42 WTESVPAPAASDAA
-56 DRRRAAEARR
+56 ARRRAAEARR
-66 PVASG
+66 PLAPG
-71 HRLRAVLLRYADER
+71 HRLRAVLLRYADEGHR
-85 RGSAD
+85 AD
-90 PGPDLVLTAAG
+90 VVLTADA
-101 SALDARSLRI
+101 SALDARSLRLV
-111 IARVLRG
+111 ARVLRG
-118 DLAAE
+118 DLAPD
-123 AVTPLAGPLAPAP
+123 AVTPLAGPLPLDLR
-136 HLDEETRRLASA
+136 LDEETRRLASA

-168 PARDRPPYTLGALD
+168 PPRDRPPYALGALD

-197 AELLATEPAAPAPGE
+197 AELLATEPVVPAEGDD
-212 EPPSLELAAGNG
+212 PPLLELMASDG
-224 PAVLPTGTGSLPVPA
+224 PAVLPTGPGALPVPA
-239 HHVERIRRQLLHSP
+239 HQVERIRQQLLTSAP
-253 PTTPLSRLNP
+253 NTCLSRLNP
-263 LGRAESAEHVSLGA
+263 LSEGESAEQLALGSGPEA
-277 CPVRPAAPGRIDDAF
+277 TEALRIDEAF

-308 ATTLSY
+308 PTTLSY

-356 LKAGAVHVPL
+356 LKADAVHVPL

-385 LTIGDPA
+385 LTVTDPA
-392 LLVGHP
+392 TLTGHP
-398 PRAAA
+398 PRPAA
-403 PRGRPGSPAYVVH
+403 PRQKPGSPAYVIH

-437 VDAVREDFGLSPD
+437 VDAVRDDFGLSPD

-480 VDHWTSRSPEDFH
+480 VDHWTTRSPEDFH

-518 RAAGTHPVPRLVV
+518 RGAQDTVDVRLVV

-538 TRPLMD
+538 ARPLLD

-565 TVHVTAA
+565 TVHVTAT
-572 TVTRREALAG
+572 TVTRRQALAG

-597 LDPHGRP
+597 LDAHGRP

-615 GGAGVALGYLHRPS
+615 GGAGVALGYLNRPG

-690 DPAVSAAA
+690 DPSVSAAA
-698 VTVSGGGVGDAA
+698 VTVTGGGGGDAA
-710 AVRIDAYVVRAPGA
+710 AVRIDAYVVPAPGA
-724 GEDAGAVRKRAA
+724 GEDPGPVRERAA
-736 RLLPPHMVPA
+736 RLLPAHMVPA
-746 TVTVLPALPLTA
+746 TVTALPALPLTA
-758 NGKLDPGRLP
+758 NGKLDPAGLP
-768 APGTRTAGP
+768 APGARRAP
-777 VTAPAAAPASAPASR
+777 VTAPAPA
-792 TTSASVPASASGTAS
+792 
-807 ASPSPTTSAS
+807 
-817 VAATASPSP
+817 
-826 PASHDASGV
+826 
-835 GSPAAALAAI
+835 PAAAAQGTAPGAVLASI
-845 WRDVLGVEAIGPDD
+845 WRDVLGVEAVGPDD

-876 LARERGLPGIPLR
+876 LARERGLPEVPLR

-900 CEALALRT
+900 SEALALET

>member
-1 MPSAQHSLTVRLS
+1 
-14 PTTTD
+14 
-19 AALAASLTAASGLW
+19 
-33 WPGGRHPRL
+33 PGGR
-42 WTESVPAPASSGAA
+42 EDAGGAPVQIAVA
-56 DRRRAAEARR
+56 D
-66 PVASG
+66 
-71 HRLRAVLLRYADER
+71 ADGR
-85 RGSAD
+85 RGEAAAS
-90 PGPDLVLTAAG
+90 PDLVLTADA
-101 SALDARSLRI
+101 SALDARSLRLV
-111 IARVLRG
+111 ARVLRG
-118 DLAAE
+118 ELAAD
-123 AVTPLAGPLAPAP
+123 AVTPLDGPLAPDLR
-136 HLDEETRRLASA
+136 LDEETRRLAAA
-148 LALTVGRYEGAS
+148 LAVTVGRYTGEPS
-160 AVRVAVPV
+160 VRVAVPV
-168 PARDRPPYTLGALD
+168 PALDRPPYALGALD

-197 AELLATEPAAPAPGE
+197 AELLATEPVAPAEDRGPHVTPAEGT
-212 EPPSLELAAGNG
+212 EPPVPELAAGTGAG
-224 PAVLPTGTGSLPVPA
+224 PATLPAAPHALPVPA
-239 HHVERIRRQLLHSP
+239 HQVEHVRRQLLDSP
-253 PTTPLSRLNP
+253 PDTPLQRLDP
-263 LGRAESAEHVSLGA
+263 LTEAESAEHLALGA
-277 CPVRPAAPGRIDDAF
+277 TPKAPAPLRIDEAF

-300 DAPALTAG
+300 DAPALTAK
-308 ATTLSY
+308 AATLSY
-314 AELDRRAEVL
+314 AELDARAEAL
-324 ADGLYA
+324 AHGLYA

-343 PRSTDLV
+343 PRSADLV

-356 LKAGAVHVPL
+356 LKADAVHVPL

-385 LTIGDPA
+385 LTVEDPA
-392 LLVGHP
+392 LLTGHP
-398 PRAAA
+398 PRPAVARRKAADA
-403 PRGRPGSPAYVVH
+403 PAYVIH
-416 TSGSTGRPKGVV
+416 TSGSTGRPKGVL

-437 VDAVREDFGLSPD
+437 VDAVQDDFGLSPD

-480 VDHWTSRSPEDFH
+480 VDHWTTRSPEDFH

-518 RAAGTHPVPRLVV
+518 RAGGDLSALRLVV

-538 TRPLMD
+538 ARPLLD

-582 SRSVGRPLPGWSVRV
+582 SRSVGRALPGWSVRV
-597 LDPHGRP
+597 LDAYGRP
-604 VPPGAP
+604 VPPGVP
-610 GEIVV
+610 GEIHV
-615 GGAGVALGYLHRPS
+615 GGAGVALGYLNRPA

-637 DPLDPTG
+637 DPLDPAG

-698 VTVSGGGVGDAA
+698 VTVTGGEDGDAA
-710 AVRIDAYVVRAPGA
+710 AVRIDAYAVPAPGA
-724 GEDAGAVRKRAA
+724 DEDPGPVRERAA
-736 RLLPPHMVPA
+736 RLLPAHMVPA
-746 TVTVLPALPLTA
+746 TVTFLPALPLTA
-758 NGKLDPGRLP
+758 NGKLDAARLP
-768 APGTRTAGP
+768 APGTGRTPGP
-777 VTAPAAAPASAPASR
+777 DPAPDQDSGPAPGPAPAP
-792 TTSASVPASASGTAS
+792 
-807 ASPSPTTSAS
+807 
-817 VAATASPSP
+817 ATAAVPHG
-826 PASHDASGV
+826 ATG
-835 GSPAAALAAI
+835 PAAALAAI
-845 WRDVLGVEAIGPDD
+845 WRDVLGVDAVGPDD

-876 LARERGLPGIPLR
+876 LARERGLPAVPLR

-900 CEALALRT
+900 SEALALES

>member
-1 MPSAQHSLTVRLS
+1 MPPAHHTLTVS
-14 PTTTD
+14 VPPTVTD
-19 AALAASLTAASGLW
+19 TALAAALATAAELW

-42 WTESVPAPASSGAA
+42 WSERVPAPAGSDAA
-56 DRRRAAEARR
+56 ARRRAAEARR
-66 PVASG
+66 PVAPG

-85 RGSAD
+85 REEAAATD
-90 PGPDLVLTAAG
+90 PDLVLTADA
-101 SALDARSLRI
+101 SALDARSLRLV
-111 IARVLRG
+111 ARVLRG
-118 DLAAE
+118 ELAVD
-123 AVTPLAGPLAPAP
+123 AVTPLDGPLAPDLR
-136 HLDEETRRLASA
+136 LDEETRRLASA
-148 LALTVGRYEGAS
+148 LAVTVGRYTGAS
-160 AVRVAVPV
+160 SVRVAVPV
-168 PARDRPPYTLGALD
+168 PALDRPPHALGALD

-197 AELLATEPAAPAPGE
+197 AELLATEPVDPAEDRGPLLAPAGGA
-212 EPPSLELAAGNG
+212 EPPALELTAGTGAG
-224 PAVLPTGTGSLPVPA
+224 PATLPTGPDALPVPA
-239 HHVERIRRQLLHSP
+239 RHVEYVRRQLLDSTP
-253 PTTPLSRLNP
+253 NTPLQHLDP
-263 LGRAESAEHVSLGA
+263 LTAAESAEQLALGA
-277 CPVRPAAPGRIDDAF
+277 TPKAPAPLRIDEAF

-308 ATTLSY
+308 AAALSY
-314 AELDRRAEVL
+314 AELDARAEAL

-343 PRSTDLV
+343 PRSADLV

-356 LKAGAVHVPL
+356 LKADAVHVPL

-385 LTIGDPA
+385 LTVEDAA
-392 LLVGHP
+392 LLTGHP
-398 PRAAA
+398 PRPAVERQKAADA
-403 PRGRPGSPAYVVH
+403 PAYVIH

-437 VDAVREDFGLSPD
+437 VDAVHDDFGLSPD

-480 VDHWTSRSPEDFH
+480 VDHWTTRSPEDFH

-518 RAAGTHPVPRLVV
+518 RIAQDAVGIRLVV

-538 TRPLMD
+538 ARPLLD

-582 SRSVGRPLPGWSVRV
+582 SRSVGRALPGWSVRV
-597 LDPHGRP
+597 LDAYGRP

-610 GEIVV
+610 GEIHV
-615 GGAGVALGYLHRPS
+615 GGAGVTLGYLNRPA

-637 DPLDPTG
+637 DVLDPAG

-652 LGRLLPDGTLEHL
+652 LGRLLADGTLEHL

-698 VTVSGGGVGDAA
+698 VTVTGGEDGDAA
-710 AVRIDAYVVRAPGA
+710 AVRIDAYAVPAPGA
-724 GEDAGAVRKRAA
+724 GEDPGPVRERAA
-736 RLLPPHMVPA
+736 RLLPAHMVPT
-746 TVTVLPALPLTA
+746 TVTFLPALPLTA
-758 NGKLDPGRLP
+758 NGKLDPARLP
-768 APGTRTAGP
+768 VPGARRDP
-777 VTAPAAAPASAPASR
+777 VSAPAPAPASAPHAASR
-792 TTSASVPASASGTAS
+792 EAG
-807 ASPSPTTSAS
+807 
-817 VAATASPSP
+817 
-826 PASHDASGV
+826 
-835 GSPAAALAAI
+835 PAAALAAI
-845 WRDVLGVEAIGPDD
+845 WRDVLGVDAVGPDD

-876 LARERGLPGIPLR
+876 LARERGLPAVPLR

-900 CEALALRT
+900 SEALALES

>member
-1 MPSAQHSLTVRLS
+1 MPPAQHSLTVRLS
-14 PTTTD
+14 SDTTD
-19 AALAASLTAASGLW
+19 TALAAAFTAAVELW
-33 WPGGRHPRL
+33 WPGDRRRPRL
-42 WTESVPAPASSGAA
+42 WTESVPAPAASDTAA
-56 DRRRAAEARR
+56 RRRAAEASR

-85 RGSAD
+85 REGAAA
-90 PGPDLVLTAAG
+90 GPDLVLTADR
-101 SALDARSLRI
+101 SALDARSLRVV
-111 IARVLRG
+111 ARVLRG
-118 DLAAE
+118 DLAPE
-123 AVTPLAGPLAPAP
+123 AVTPLSGPLPLDLR
-136 HLDEETRRLASA
+136 LDEETRRLASA

-168 PARDRPPYTLGALD
+168 PARDRPPYALGALD
-182 GYAVFAADLS
+182 GYAVFTADLS
-192 PGRTV
+192 PCRTV
-197 AELLATEPAAPAPGE
+197 AELLATEPVAPADREE
-212 EPPSLELAAGNG
+212 EPPSLELMASDG
-224 PAVLPTGTGSLPVPA
+224 PAVLPTGPDYLPVPA
-239 HHVERIRRQLLHSP
+239 HQVGRIRQQLLTSAP
-253 PTTPLSRLNP
+253 NTPLFLLNP
-263 LGRAESAEHVSLGA
+263 LSEAESAVQLTLGA
-277 CPVRPAAPGRIDDAF
+277 SPGDAEALRIDEAF

-308 ATTLSY
+308 STTLSY
-314 AELDRRAEVL
+314 AELNAHAEAL

-356 LKAGAVHVPL
+356 LKADAVHVPL

-377 TARDAGVR
+377 TARDAGVL
-385 LTIGDPA
+385 LTVEDPA
-392 LLVGHP
+392 TLIGHP
-398 PRAAA
+398 RRPAA
-403 PRGRPGSPAYVVH
+403 PGGEPGSPAYVIH

-428 VPHANVTAL
+428 VPHGNVTAL
-437 VDAVREDFGLSPD
+437 VAAVREDFGLCPD

-480 VDHWTSRSPEDFH
+480 VDHWTTRSPEDFH

-518 RAAGTHPVPRLVV
+518 RAAQEAVAARLVV

-538 TRPLMD
+538 ARPLLD

-597 LDPHGRP
+597 LDAHGRP

-615 GGAGVALGYLHRPS
+615 GGAGVALGYLNRPA
-629 LTAERFVP
+629 LTAGRFVP
-637 DPLDPTG
+637 DPLDPAG

-698 VTVSGGGVGDAA
+698 VTVTGGDAGDAA
-710 AVRIDAYVVRAPGA
+710 AVRIDAYVVPAPGA
-724 GEDAGAVRKRAA
+724 GEDPGPVRERAA

-758 NGKLDPGRLP
+758 NGKLDPARLP
-768 APGTRTAGP
+768 APGTSRDP
-777 VTAPAAAPASAPASR
+777 VTPPAPAPAAHEA
-792 TTSASVPASASGTAS
+792 G
-807 ASPSPTTSAS
+807 
-817 VAATASPSP
+817 
-826 PASHDASGV
+826 
-835 GSPAAALAAI
+835 PAAALAAI
-845 WRDVLGVEAIGPDD
+845 WCDVLGVEAIGPDD

-876 LARERGLPGIPLR
+876 LARERGLPGVPLR

-900 CEALALRT
+900 SEALAGKKT

>member
-1 MPSAQHSLTVRLS
+1 MPPAHHALTVSL
-14 PTTTD
+14 PPAVTD
-19 AALAASLTAASGLW
+19 TALAAALTTAAGLW
-33 WPGGRHPRL
+33 WPGDRRRPRL
-42 WTESVPAPASSGAA
+42 WTESVPAPAASDAA
-56 DRRRAAEARR
+56 ARRRAAEARR
-66 PVASG
+66 PLAPG
-71 HRLRAVLLRYADER
+71 HRLRAVLLRYADEGHR
-85 RGSAD
+85 AD
-90 PGPDLVLTAAG
+90 VVLTADA
-101 SALDARSLRI
+101 SALDARSLRLV
-111 IARVLRG
+111 ARVLRG
-118 DLAAE
+118 DLAPD
-123 AVTPLAGPLAPAP
+123 AVTPLAGPLPLDLR
-136 HLDEETRRLASA
+136 LDEETRRLASA
-148 LALTVGRYEGAS
+148 FALTAGRYEGAS

-168 PARDRPPYTLGALD
+168 LPLDRPPYALGALD

-197 AELLATEPAAPAPGE
+197 AELLATEPVVPAEGDD
-212 EPPSLELAAGNG
+212 PPLLELMASDG
-224 PAVLPTGTGSLPVPA
+224 PAVLPTGPGALPVPA
-239 HHVERIRRQLLHSP
+239 HQVERIRQQLLTAPSN
-253 PTTPLSRLNP
+253 TCLSRLNP
-263 LGRAESAEHVSLGA
+263 LSEAESAEQLALGA
-277 CPVRPAAPGRIDDAF
+277 GPEATEALRIDEAF
-292 AAQVAARP
+292 VAQVAARP

-308 ATTLSY
+308 PATLSY

-356 LKAGAVHVPL
+356 LKADAVHVPL

-385 LTIGDPA
+385 LTVTDPA
-392 LLVGHP
+392 PLTGHP
-398 PRAAA
+398 PRPAA
-403 PRGRPGSPAYVVH
+403 PRQKPGSPAYVIH
-416 TSGSTGRPKGVV
+416 TSGSTGRPKGVL

-437 VDAVREDFGLSPD
+437 VDAVRDDFGLSPD

-480 VDHWTSRSPEDFH
+480 VDHWTTRSPQDFH

-518 RAAGTHPVPRLVV
+518 RVAQDTVGIRLVV

-538 TRPLMD
+538 ARPLLD

-565 TVHVTAA
+565 TVHVTAT
-572 TVTRREALAG
+572 TVTRRQALAG

-597 LDPHGRP
+597 LDAHGRP

-615 GGAGVALGYLHRPS
+615 GGAGVALGYLNRPG

-637 DPLDPTG
+637 DPLDPAG

-680 PGEIRHVLLE
+680 PGEIRHILLE

-698 VTVSGGGVGDAA
+698 VTVTGGGGGDAA
-710 AVRIDAYVVRAPGA
+710 AVRIDAYVVPAPEA
-724 GEDAGAVRKRAA
+724 GEDPGPVRERAA
-736 RLLPPHMVPA
+736 RLLPAHMVPA

-758 NGKLDPGRLP
+758 NGKLDPARLP
-768 APGTRTAGP
+768 APGARRDP
-777 VTAPAAAPASAPASR
+777 VTAPAPA
-792 TTSASVPASASGTAS
+792 
-807 ASPSPTTSAS
+807 
-817 VAATASPSP
+817 
-826 PASHDASGV
+826 
-835 GSPAAALAAI
+835 PAAAAHGTAPGAVLASI
-845 WRDVLGVEAIGPDD
+845 WRDVLGVEAVGPDD

-876 LARERGLPGIPLR
+876 LARERGLPEVPLR

-900 CEALALRT
+900 SEALALEA

>member
-1 MPSAQHSLTVRLS
+1 MPPAHHALIVRL
-14 PTTTD
+14 PPDAAD
-19 AALAASLTAASGLW
+19 AALADALTTAAELW
-33 WPGGRHPRL
+33 WPGERRPRL
-42 WTESVPAPASSGAA
+42 WTETVPAPAGSGTAA
-56 DRRRAAEARR
+56 RRRAAEARR
-66 PVASG
+66 PVAPG
-71 HRLRAVLLRYADER
+71 HRLRAVLLRYAGEHL
-85 RGSAD
+85 A
-90 PGPDLVLTAAG
+90 DLVLTAGGA
-101 SALDARSLRI
+101 ALDARSLRLV
-111 IARVLRG
+111 ARVLRG
-118 DLAAE
+118 DLAPD
-123 AVTPLAGPLAPAP
+123 AVTPLDGPLPP
-136 HLDEETRRLASA
+136 DLRMDGETRGLASA
-148 LALTVGRYEGAS
+148 LAVTVGRYEGAAS
-160 AVRVAVPV
+160 VRVAVPV
-168 PARDRPPYTLGALD
+168 PARDRPPYALGALD
-182 GYAVFAADLS
+182 GYAVFTADLS
-192 PGRTV
+192 PGHTV
-197 AELLATEPAAPAPGE
+197 ADLLATEPAAPAEGDD
-212 EPPSLELAAGNG
+212 PPVLTLVAGDAGGDGDG
-224 PAVLPTGTGSLPVPA
+224 PAMLPTGPDALPVPA
-239 HHVERIRRQLLHSP
+239 HQVRFVQAQLAGSAP
-253 PTTPLSRLNP
+253 NTPLSQLDP
-263 LGRAESAEHVSLGA
+263 LSREESAEQLAFRTPHKAAASL
-277 CPVRPAAPGRIDDAF
+277 RIDEVF

-308 ATTLSY
+308 SATLSY
-314 AELDRRAEVL
+314 AELDDRADEL

-343 PRSTDLV
+343 PRGADLV
-350 AAMLAV
+350 AAMLAA
-356 LKAGAVHVPL
+356 LKADAVYVPL

-377 TARDAGVR
+377 TARDAKVR
-385 LTIGDPA
+385 LTVDDPA
-392 LLVGHP
+392 ALTGHP
-398 PRAAA
+398 RRPAAS
-403 PRGRPGSPAYVVH
+403 RGPATGPAYVIH
-416 TSGSTGRPKGVV
+416 TSGSTGRPKGVL

-437 VDAVREDFGLSPD
+437 VDAVRDDFALSPD
-450 DTWTCFH
+450 DAWTCFH

-480 VDHWTSRSPEDFH
+480 VDHWTSRQPEDFH

-518 RAAGTHPVPRLVV
+518 RTGGRLPALRLVV

-538 TRPLMD
+538 ARPLLG

-610 GEIVV
+610 GEIHV
-615 GGAGVALGYLHRPS
+615 GGAGVALGYLHRPAP
-629 LTAERFVP
+629 TAERFVP
-637 DPLDPTG
+637 DVVDPAG
-644 RRLYRSGD
+644 RLYRSGD

-698 VTVSGGGVGDAA
+698 VTVTGGAGGDAA
-710 AVRIDAYVVRAPGA
+710 AVRIDAYVVPAPGA
-724 GEDAGAVRKRAA
+724 DEDPGSVRDRAA

-758 NGKLDPGRLP
+758 NGKLAPARLP
-768 APGTRTAGP
+768 APGTRRTPTPAVP
-777 VTAPAAAPASAPASR
+777 AASAAPAADAPEAPAA
-792 TTSASVPASASGTAS
+792 V
-807 ASPSPTTSAS
+807 
-817 VAATASPSP
+817 
-826 PASHDASGV
+826 
-835 GSPAAALAAI
+835 LAGI
-845 WRDVLGVEAIGPDD
+845 WRDVFGVEEIGPDD

-876 LARERGLPGIPLR
+876 LARERGLPGVALR

-900 CEALALRT
+900 SEALARGV

>member
-1 MPSAQHSLTVRLS
+1 MTVRLPS
-14 PTTTD
+14 ATTD
-19 AALAASLTAASGLW
+19 TALAAAFTAAAELW
-33 WPGGRHPRL
+33 WPGDRSRPRL
-42 WTESVPAPASSGAA
+42 WTESVPAPAVSDTAA
-56 DRRRAAEARR
+56 GRRAAEARR
-66 PVASG
+66 PVAPG

-85 RGSAD
+85 REGAAE
-90 PGPDLVLTAAG
+90 GPDLVLTAAG
-101 SALDARSLRI
+101 SALDARSLRLV
-111 IARVLRG
+111 ARVLRG
-118 DLAAE
+118 DLAPD
-123 AVTPLAGPLAPAP
+123 AVTPLDGPLP
-136 HLDEETRRLASA
+136 LDLRLDKETRRLASA
-148 LALTVGRYEGAS
+148 LALTVGRYAGAA

-168 PARDRPPYTLGALD
+168 PARDRPPYALGALD

-197 AELLATEPAAPAPGE
+197 ADLLATEPVAPAEDE
-212 EPPSLELAAGNG
+212 EPPAPELVASDGIG
-224 PAVLPTGTGSLPVPA
+224 PATLPTGPGSLPVPA
-239 HHVERIRRQLLHSP
+239 HQVDHVRQQLLTFP
-253 PTTPLSRLNP
+253 PNTPLSRLDP
-263 LGRAESAEHVSLGA
+263 LSEAESAEQLRLG
-277 CPVRPAAPGRIDDAF
+277 VRPATPASPLRIDDAF

-308 ATTLSY
+308 SATLSY
-314 AELDRRAEVL
+314 AELDCHAEVL

-356 LKAGAVHVPL
+356 LKADAVHVPL

-377 TARDAGVR
+377 AARDAGVR
-385 LTIGDPA
+385 LTVEDPA
-392 LLVGHP
+392 LLTGHP
-398 PRAAA
+398 PRPAA
-403 PRGRPGSPAYVVH
+403 PRGEPGSPAYVIH
-416 TSGSTGRPKGVV
+416 TSGSTGRPKGVL

-480 VDHWTSRSPEDFH
+480 VDHWTTRSPEDFH

-518 RAAGTHPVPRLVV
+518 RVAQEAVDARLVV

-538 TRPLMD
+538 ARPLLD

-572 TVTRREALAG
+572 TVTRRDALAG

-597 LDPHGRP
+597 LDAHGSP
-604 VPPGAP
+604 VPTGAP

-615 GGAGVALGYLHRPS
+615 GGAGVALGYLNRPA

-637 DPLDPTG
+637 DPLDPAG

-698 VTVSGGGVGDAA
+698 VTVTGGDGDDAA
-710 AVRIDAYVVRAPGA
+710 AVRIDAYVVPAPGSD
-724 GEDAGAVRKRAA
+724 EDPGPVRERAA
-736 RLLPPHMVPA
+736 RLLPAHMVPA
-746 TVTVLPALPLTA
+746 TVTVLPSLPLTA
-758 NGKLDPGRLP
+758 NGKLDLAGLP
-768 APGTRTAGP
+768 AP
-777 VTAPAAAPASAPASR
+777 APASAPA
-792 TTSASVPASASGTAS
+792 PTA
-807 ASPSPTTSAS
+807 APHEA
-817 VAATASPSP
+817 
-826 PASHDASGV
+826 G
-835 GSPAAALAAI
+835 PAAALAAV
-845 WRDVLGVEAIGPDD
+845 WRDVLGVEAVGPDD

-900 CEALALRT
+900 SEALALEA

>member
-1 MPSAQHSLTVRLS
+1 MAPAQHSLTVRLS
-14 PTTTD
+14 TNVTD
-19 AALAASLTAASGLW
+19 AALDAALTAAAELW
-33 WPGGRHPRL
+33 WPEERRHPRL
-42 WTESVPAPASSGAA
+42 WTEPVPAPATSDAA
-56 DRRRAAEARR
+56 ARRRAAEVSR

-85 RGSAD
+85 REGAVAA
-90 PGPDLVLTAAG
+90 PDLVLTADG
-101 SALDARSLRI
+101 SALDARSLRVV
-111 IARVLRG
+111 ARVVRG
-118 DLAAE
+118 DLAPE
-123 AVTPLAGPLAPAP
+123 AVTPLAGPVPLDLR
-136 HLDEETRRLASA
+136 LDEETRRLASA

-168 PARDRPPYTLGALD
+168 PARDRPPYALGALD

-197 AELLATEPAAPAPGE
+197 AELLATEPVTPAVGE
-212 EPPSLELAAGNG
+212 ESPSLELMASDG
-224 PAVLPTGTGSLPVPA
+224 PAVLPTGPDSLPVPA
-239 HHVERIRRQLLHSP
+239 HQVERIRQQLLTSTP
-253 PTTPLSRLNP
+253 NTPLSRLNP
-263 LGRAESAEHVSLGA
+263 LSEVDSAEQLAVGA
-277 CPVRPAAPGRIDDAF
+277 GPKAPEPLRIDEAF

-300 DAPALTAG
+300 EAPALTAG
-308 ATTLSY
+308 STTLSY
-314 AELDRRAEVL
+314 AELDARAEAL

-330 HGVRPGDLVGLCL
+330 HGVRPGDPVGLCL

-356 LKAGAVHVPL
+356 LKADAVHVPL

-385 LTIGDPA
+385 LTVEDPA
-392 LLVGHP
+392 TLTGHP
-398 PRAAA
+398 PRPAA
-403 PRGRPGSPAYVVH
+403 PRAEPGSPAYVIH

-428 VPHANVTAL
+428 VPHGNVTAL
-437 VDAVREDFGLSPD
+437 VEAVREDFGLSPD

-466 EIWGALLTGGRLVV
+466 EVWGALLTGGRLVV
-480 VDHWTSRSPEDFH
+480 VDHWTTRSPEDFH
-493 ALLVRERVSV
+493 ALLVREGVSV

-518 RAAGTHPVPRLVV
+518 RTAQEAVDARLVV

-538 TRPLMD
+538 ARPLLD

-572 TVTRREALAG
+572 TVTRRDALAG

-597 LDPHGRP
+597 LDAHGRP

-615 GGAGVALGYLHRPS
+615 GGAGVALGYLNRPA

-637 DPLDPTG
+637 DPLDPAG

-672 KVRGFRIE
+672 QVRGYRIE

-698 VTVSGGGVGDAA
+698 VTVTGGDAGDAA
-710 AVRIDAYVVRAPGA
+710 AVRIDAYVVPAPGA
-724 GEDAGAVRKRAA
+724 GAGPGPVRERAA

-758 NGKLDPGRLP
+758 NGKLDAARLP
-768 APGTRTAGP
+768 APGTRRDP
-777 VTAPAAAPASAPASR
+777 VTAPAPVPAPA
-792 TTSASVPASASGTAS
+792 
-807 ASPSPTTSAS
+807 
-817 VAATASPSP
+817 AAAHE
-826 PASHDASGV
+826 AG
-835 GSPAAALAAI
+835 PAAALAAI
-845 WRDVLGVEAIGPDD
+845 WCDVLGVEAVGPDD

-876 LARERGLPGIPLR
+876 LARERGLPGVPLR

-900 CEALALRT
+900 SEALARKT

>member
-1 MPSAQHSLTVRLS
+1 MPPAQHSLTVRLS
-14 PTTTD
+14 PATTD
-19 AALAASLTAASGLW
+19 TALAAALTATAELW
-33 WPGGRHPRL
+33 WPGDRRHPRL
-42 WTESVPAPASSGAA
+42 WTESVPAPAASDTAA
-56 DRRRAAEARR
+56 RRRAAEASR

-85 RGSAD
+85 REGAAA
-90 PGPDLVLTAAG
+90 GPDLVLTADG
-101 SALDARSLRI
+101 SALDARSLRVV
-111 IARVLRG
+111 ARVLRG
-118 DLAAE
+118 DLAPE
-123 AVTPLAGPLAPAP
+123 AVTPLAGPLPLDLR
-136 HLDEETRRLASA
+136 LDEETRRLASA

-168 PARDRPPYTLGALD
+168 PARGRPPYALGALD

-197 AELLATEPAAPAPGE
+197 AELLATEPVAPADGE
-212 EPPSLELAAGNG
+212 ELPPLELVAGDG
-224 PAVLPTGTGSLPVPA
+224 PAVLPTGPGSLPVPA
-239 HHVERIRRQLLHSP
+239 HQVEGIREQLLT
-253 PTTPLSRLNP
+253 TTPNAPIALLNP
-263 LGRAESAEHVSLGA
+263 LSEAESTERLTLGSS
-277 CPVRPAAPGRIDDAF
+277 PKAPEAPRIDEAF

-300 DAPALTAG
+300 EAPALTAG
-308 ATTLSY
+308 STTLSY
-314 AELDRRAEVL
+314 AELDARAEAL

-356 LKAGAVHVPL
+356 LKADAVHVPL

-385 LTIGDPA
+385 LIVEDPA
-392 LLVGHP
+392 PLIGHP
-398 PRAAA
+398 PRPAA
-403 PRGRPGSPAYVVH
+403 PGGEPGSPAYVIH

-428 VPHANVTAL
+428 VPHGNVTAL
-437 VDAVREDFGLSPD
+437 VGAVREDFGLSPD

-480 VDHWTSRSPEDFH
+480 VDHWTTRSPEDFH
-493 ALLVRERVSV
+493 ALLVREGVSV

-518 RAAGTHPVPRLVV
+518 RAAKETVDARLVV

-538 TRPLMD
+538 ARPLLD
-544 WFDRHPEDRCRLVNM
+544 WFDRHPEDRCQLVNM

-597 LDPHGRP
+597 LDAHGRP

-615 GGAGVALGYLHRPS
+615 GGAGVALGYLNRPA

-637 DPLDPTG
+637 DPLDPAG

-672 KVRGFRIE
+672 QVRGFRIE

-698 VTVSGGGVGDAA
+698 VTVTGGDAGDPA
-710 AVRIDAYVVRAPGA
+710 AVRIDAYVVPAPGS
-724 GEDAGAVRKRAA
+724 GEGPGPVRERAA

-758 NGKLDPGRLP
+758 NGKLDPARLP
-768 APGTRTAGP
+768 APGTRRDP
-777 VTAPAAAPASAPASR
+777 VTTAAPAAAPHE
-792 TTSASVPASASGTAS
+792 
-807 ASPSPTTSAS
+807 
-817 VAATASPSP
+817 
-826 PASHDASGV
+826 ASHEAG
-835 GSPAAALAAI
+835 PAAALAAI
-845 WRDVLGVEAIGPDD
+845 WCDVLGVEAIGPDD

-876 LARERGLPGIPLR
+876 LARERGLPGVPLR

-900 CEALALRT
+900 SEALARKKT

>member
-1 MPSAQHSLTVRLS
+1 MPPAQHSLTVRLPS
-14 PTTTD
+14 TATD
-19 AALAASLTAASGLW
+19 TALAAALTAAAELW
-33 WPGGRHPRL
+33 WPGDRRHPRL
-42 WTESVPAPASSGAA
+42 WTEPVPAPAASDAA
-56 DRRRAAEARR
+56 ARRRAAEASR

-71 HRLRAVLLRYADER
+71 HRLRAVLLRYADEQR
-85 RGSAD
+85 EGAAA
-90 PGPDLVLTAAG
+90 GPDLVLTADG
-101 SALDARSLRI
+101 SALDARSLRVV
-111 IARVLRG
+111 ARVLRG
-118 DLAAE
+118 DPAPE
-123 AVTPLAGPLAPAP
+123 AVTPLAGPLPLDLR
-136 HLDEETRRLASA
+136 LDEETRRLASA
-148 LALTVGRYEGAS
+148 LALTVGRYEGVS

-168 PARDRPPYTLGALD
+168 PARDRPPYALGALD

-197 AELLATEPAAPAPGE
+197 AELLATEPVAPADGE
-212 EPPSLELAAGNG
+212 ESPPLELMASDGL
-224 PAVLPTGTGSLPVPA
+224 AVLPTGPDSLPVPA
-239 HHVERIRRQLLHSP
+239 HQVECIRQQLLTSTP
-253 PTTPLSRLNP
+253 NTPLSRLDP
-263 LGRAESAEHVSLGA
+263 LSGAESTEQLTLGA
-277 CPVRPAAPGRIDDAF
+277 GFKAPEALRIDEAF

-300 DAPALTAG
+300 EAPALTAG
-308 ATTLSY
+308 PTTLSY
-314 AELDRRAEVL
+314 AELDARAEAL

-356 LKAGAVHVPL
+356 LKADAVHVPL

-385 LTIGDPA
+385 LTVEDPA
-392 LLVGHP
+392 TLTGHP
-398 PRAAA
+398 PRPAA
-403 PRGRPGSPAYVVH
+403 PRGEPGSPAYVIH

-437 VDAVREDFGLSPD
+437 VDAVREDFALSPD

-480 VDHWTSRSPEDFH
+480 VDHWTTRSPEDFH

-518 RAAGTHPVPRLVV
+518 RAAPEPVGIRLVV

-538 TRPLMD
+538 ARPLLD

-572 TVTRREALAG
+572 TVTRRDALAG

-597 LDPHGRP
+597 LDAHGRP

-615 GGAGVALGYLHRPS
+615 GGAGVALGYLNRPA
-629 LTAERFVP
+629 LTAEGFVP
-637 DPLDPTG
+637 DPLDPAG
-644 RRLYRSGD
+644 RRRLYRSGD

-698 VTVSGGGVGDAA
+698 VTVTGGGAGDAA
-710 AVRIDAYVVRAPGA
+710 AVRIDAYVVPAPGA
-724 GEDAGAVRKRAA
+724 GEDPGPVRRRAA

-746 TVTVLPALPLTA
+746 TVTALRALPLTA
-758 NGKLDPGRLP
+758 NGKLDPAGLP
-768 APGTRTAGP
+768 APGTRRDP
-777 VTAPAAAPASAPASR
+777 VTAPAPAA
-792 TTSASVPASASGTAS
+792 
-807 ASPSPTTSAS
+807 
-817 VAATASPSP
+817 AAHEA
-826 PASHDASGV
+826 G
-835 GSPAAALAAI
+835 PAAALAAI
-845 WRDVLGVEAIGPDD
+845 WCDVLGVEAIGPDD

-876 LARERGLPGIPLR
+876 LARERGLPGIALR

-900 CEALALRT
+900 SEALARKKT

>member
-1 MPSAQHSLTVRLS
+1 MPPAQHTLTVS
-14 PTTTD
+14 VPPTVTD
-19 AALAASLTAASGLW
+19 TALAAALATAAELW

-42 WTESVPAPASSGAA
+42 WSERVPAPAGSDAA
-56 DRRRAAEARR
+56 ARRRAAEGRR
-66 PVASG
+66 PVAPG
-71 HRLRAVLLRYADER
+71 HRLRAVLLRYAEGR
-85 RGSAD
+85 REAVAGTD
-90 PGPDLVLTAAG
+90 PDLVLTADA
-101 SALDARSLRI
+101 SALDARSLRLV
-111 IARVLRG
+111 ARVLRG
-118 DLAAE
+118 ELAAD
-123 AVTPLAGPLAPAP
+123 AVTPLDGPLAPDLR
-136 HLDEETRRLASA
+136 LDEETRRLAAA
-148 LALTVGRYEGAS
+148 LAVTVGRYTGAS
-160 AVRVAVPV
+160 SVRVAVPV
-168 PARDRPPYTLGALD
+168 PGLDRPPYALGALD

-192 PGRTV
+192 SGRTV
-197 AELLATEPAAPAPGE
+197 AELLATEPVAPAEEE
-212 EPPSLELAAGNG
+212 EPPALELTVGTGAG
-224 PAVLPTGTGSLPVPA
+224 PATLPTGPDALPVPA
-239 HHVERIRRQLLHSP
+239 RQVEHVRRQLLDGP
-253 PTTPLSRLNP
+253 PNTPLQRLDP
-263 LGRAESAEHVSLGA
+263 LTEAESAEQLALGA
-277 CPVRPAAPGRIDDAF
+277 TPKAPAPLRIDEVF

-308 ATTLSY
+308 AAALSY
-314 AELDRRAEVL
+314 AELDARAEAL

-343 PRSTDLV
+343 PRSADLV

-356 LKAGAVHVPL
+356 LKADAVHVPL

-385 LTIGDPA
+385 LTVEDPA
-392 LLVGHP
+392 RLIGHP
-398 PRAAA
+398 PRPAA
-403 PRGRPGSPAYVVH
+403 PRQAAEAPAYVIH
-416 TSGSTGRPKGVV
+416 TSGSTGRPKGVL

-437 VDAVREDFGLSPD
+437 VDAVQDDFGLSPD

-480 VDHWTSRSPEDFH
+480 VDHWTTRSPEDFH

-518 RAAGTHPVPRLVV
+518 RLAQDAVDLRLVV

-538 TRPLMD
+538 ARPLLD

-582 SRSVGRPLPGWSVRV
+582 SRSVGRALPGWSVRV
-597 LDPHGRP
+597 LDAYGRP
-604 VPPGAP
+604 VPPGVP
-610 GEIVV
+610 GEIHV
-615 GGAGVALGYLHRPS
+615 GGAGVALGYLNRPA

-637 DPLDPTG
+637 DVLDPTG

-698 VTVSGGGVGDAA
+698 VTVTGGEDGDAA
-710 AVRIDAYVVRAPGA
+710 AVRIDAYAVPAPGA
-724 GEDAGAVRKRAA
+724 GEDPDPGPVRERAA
-736 RLLPPHMVPA
+736 RLLPAHMVPA
-746 TVTVLPALPLTA
+746 TVTFLPALPLTA
-758 NGKLDPGRLP
+758 NGKLDPARLP
-768 APGTRTAGP
+768 APGTRRDP
-777 VTAPAAAPASAPASR
+777 VPAPAPAPAPASASAPHAASR
-792 TTSASVPASASGTAS
+792 EAG
-807 ASPSPTTSAS
+807 
-817 VAATASPSP
+817 
-826 PASHDASGV
+826 
-835 GSPAAALAAI
+835 PAAALAAI
-845 WRDVLGVEAIGPDD
+845 WRDVLGVDTVGPDD
-859 DFWDLGG
+859 DFWALGG

-876 LARERGLPGIPLR
+876 LARERGLPAVPLR

-900 CEALALRT
+900 SEALALES

>member
-1 MPSAQHSLTVRLS
+1 MPPAHHALIVRL
-14 PTTTD
+14 PPDAAD
-19 AALAASLTAASGLW
+19 AALADALMTAAELW
-33 WPGGRHPRL
+33 WPGEPHPRL
-42 WTESVPAPASSGAA
+42 WTETVPAPAGSGTAA
-56 DRRRAAEARR
+56 RRRAAEARR
-66 PVASG
+66 PVAPG
-71 HRLRAVLLRYADER
+71 HRLRAVLLRYAGEHP
-85 RGSAD
+85 A
-90 PGPDLVLTAAG
+90 DLVLTAGAA
-101 SALDARSLRI
+101 ALDARSLRLV
-111 IARVLRG
+111 ARVLRG
-118 DLAAE
+118 GLAPG
-123 AVTPLAGPLAPAP
+123 AVTPLDGPLP
-136 HLDEETRRLASA
+136 LDLRLDGETRRLASA
-148 LALTVGRYEGAS
+148 LAVVVGRYEGAAS
-160 AVRVAVPV
+160 VRVAVPV
-168 PARDRPPYTLGALD
+168 PARDRPPYALGALD
-182 GYAVFAADLS
+182 GYAVFTADLS

-197 AELLATEPAAPAPGE
+197 ADLLATEPAAPAEGDD
-212 EPPSLELAAGNG
+212 PPVLMLAAGDAHGDGDGDG
-224 PAVLPTGTGSLPVPA
+224 PAVLPAGPDSLPVPA
-239 HHVERIRRQLLHSP
+239 HQVSSVQEQLASSTP
-253 PTTPLSRLNP
+253 NTPLSELDP
-263 LGRAESAEHVSLGA
+263 LSRAESAEQLAFGTPHKT
-277 CPVRPAAPGRIDDAF
+277 AATPLRIDEAF

-300 DAPALTAG
+300 DSPALTAG
-308 ATTLSY
+308 SATLSY
-314 AELDRRAEVL
+314 AELDNRAEEL

-343 PRSTDLV
+343 PRGADLV
-350 AAMLAV
+350 AAVLAA
-356 LKAGAVHVPL
+356 LKADAVYVPL

-377 TARDAGVR
+377 TARDAKVR
-385 LTIGDPA
+385 LTVDDPA
-392 LLVGHP
+392 VLTGHP
-398 PRAAA
+398 RRPAAS
-403 PRGRPGSPAYVVH
+403 RGPATGPAYVIH
-416 TSGSTGRPKGVV
+416 TSGSTGRPKGVL

-437 VDAVREDFGLSPD
+437 VDAVRDDFALSPD
-450 DTWTCFH
+450 DAWTCFH

-480 VDHWTSRSPEDFH
+480 VDHWTSRQPEDFH

-503 LSQTPSAFTQLAAAD
+503 LSQTPSAFSQLAAAD
-518 RAAGTHPVPRLVV
+518 RTGGGLPALRLVV

-538 TRPLMD
+538 ARPLLG

-615 GGAGVALGYLHRPS
+615 GGAGVALGYLNRPAP
-629 LTAERFVP
+629 TAERFVP
-637 DPLDPTG
+637 DPLDPAG

-698 VTVSGGGVGDAA
+698 VTVTGGAGGDAA
-710 AVRIDAYVVRAPGA
+710 AVRIDAYMVRAPGA
-724 GEDAGAVRKRAA
+724 GEDPGSVRDRAA
-736 RLLPPHMVPA
+736 RLLPAHMVPA

-758 NGKLDPGRLP
+758 NGKLDPARLP
-768 APGTRTAGP
+768 APGARRP
-777 VTAPAAAPASAPASR
+777 PAPAAHPTPPAPAAEAAEAAEAPA
-792 TTSASVPASASGTAS
+792 AV
-807 ASPSPTTSAS
+807 
-817 VAATASPSP
+817 
-826 PASHDASGV
+826 
-835 GSPAAALAAI
+835 LAGI
-845 WRDVLGVEAIGPDD
+845 WRDVFGVEEIGLDD

-876 LARERGLPGIPLR
+876 LARERGLPGVALR

-900 CEALALRT
+900 SEALARGV

>member
-1 MPSAQHSLTVRLS
+1 MPPVQHSLTVRLS
-14 PTTTD
+14 PATTD
-19 AALAASLTAASGLW
+19 AALDAALSAAAELW
-33 WPGGRHPRL
+33 WPEDRRPRL
-42 WTESVPAPASSGAA
+42 WTEPVPAPAASDAA
-56 DRRRAAEARR
+56 DRRRAAEASR

-71 HRLRAVLLRYADER
+71 HRLRVVLLRYADEQR
-85 RGSAD
+85 EGAST
-90 PGPDLVLTAAG
+90 GPDLVLTADR
-101 SALDARSLRI
+101 SALDARSLRVV
-111 IARVLRG
+111 ARVLRG
-118 DLAAE
+118 DLAPE
-123 AVTPLAGPLAPAP
+123 AVTPLAGPLPLDLR
-136 HLDEETRRLASA
+136 LDEETRRLASA

-168 PARDRPPYTLGALD
+168 PARDRPPYALGSLD
-182 GYAVFAADLS
+182 GYAVFAADLA

-197 AELLATEPAAPAPGE
+197 AELLATEPVTPADGE
-212 EPPSLELAAGNG
+212 EPPSLELMASDG
-224 PAVLPTGTGSLPVPA
+224 PAVLPAGPDSLPVPA
-239 HHVERIRRQLLHSP
+239 HQVECIRQQLLTSAP
-253 PTTPLSRLNP
+253 NTPVSRLNP
-263 LGRAESAEHVSLGA
+263 LSEAESTGQPTPGA
-277 CPVRPAAPGRIDDAF
+277 DSKDPEAVRIDDAF

-314 AELDRRAEVL
+314 AELDARAEAL

-330 HGVRPGDLVGLCL
+330 HGIRPGDLVGLCL

-356 LKAGAVHVPL
+356 LKADAVHVPL

-385 LTIGDPA
+385 LTVEDPA
-392 LLVGHP
+392 ALTGHP
-398 PRAAA
+398 PRPTA
-403 PRGRPGSPAYVVH
+403 PRGEPGSPAYVIH
-416 TSGSTGRPKGVV
+416 TSGSTGHPKGVV
-428 VPHANVTAL
+428 VPHGNVTAL

-480 VDHWTSRSPEDFH
+480 VDHWTTRSPEDFH

-503 LSQTPSAFTQLAAAD
+503 LSQTPSAFAQLAAAD
-518 RAAGTHPVPRLVV
+518 RAAQEAVDARLVV

-538 TRPLMD
+538 ARPLLD
-544 WFDRHPEDRCRLVNM
+544 WFDRHPEDHCRLVNM

-572 TVTRREALAG
+572 TVTRRDALAG

-597 LDPHGRP
+597 LDAHGRP

-615 GGAGVALGYLHRPS
+615 GGAGVALGYLNRPA

-637 DPLDPTG
+637 DPLDPAG

-672 KVRGFRIE
+672 QVRGFRIE

-698 VTVSGGGVGDAA
+698 VTVTGGDAGDAA
-710 AVRIDAYVVRAPGA
+710 AVRIDAYVVPAPGP
-724 GEDAGAVRKRAA
+724 GEDPGPVRERAA

-758 NGKLDPGRLP
+758 NGKLDPSRLP
-768 APGTRTAGP
+768 APGTRRDP
-777 VTAPAAAPASAPASR
+777 VTAPAPAA
-792 TTSASVPASASGTAS
+792 
-807 ASPSPTTSAS
+807 
-817 VAATASPSP
+817 AAHEA
-826 PASHDASGV
+826 G
-835 GSPAAALAAI
+835 PAAALAAI
-845 WRDVLGVEAIGPDD
+845 WCDVLGVEAIGPDD

-876 LARERGLPGIPLR
+876 LARERGLPGVPLR

-900 CEALALRT
+900 SEALARKKT

>member
-1 MPSAQHSLTVRLS
+1 MPPAHHTLTVRLPS
-14 PTTTD
+14 AATD
-19 AALAASLTAASGLW
+19 TALATVLTAAAELW
-33 WPGGRHPRL
+33 WPGDRRRPRL
-42 WTESVPAPASSGAA
+42 WTESVPAPAASEAA
-56 DRRRAAEARR
+56 ARRREAEARR
-66 PVASG
+66 PLAPG
-71 HRLRAVLLRYADER
+71 HPLRVVRLRYAD
-85 RGSAD
+85 GQPAD
-90 PGPDLVLTAAG
+90 VVLTAAT
-101 SALDARSLRI
+101 SALDAHSLRLV
-111 IARVLRG
+111 ARVLRG
-118 DLAAE
+118 ELAAD
-123 AVTPLAGPLAPAP
+123 AVTPLAGPLHPDLR
-136 HLDEETRRLASA
+136 LDAETRRLASA
-148 LALTVGRYEGAS
+148 LAVTVGRYEGAV

-168 PARDRPPYTLGALD
+168 PARDRPPYALGALD
-182 GYAVFAADLS
+182 GHAVFAADLS

-197 AELLATEPAAPAPGE
+197 ADLLATEPVVPAEGGEPPAP
-212 EPPSLELAAGNG
+212 ELVAGDGTG
-224 PAVLPTGTGSLPVPA
+224 PASLPAGPDALPVPA
-239 HHVERIRRQLLHSP
+239 HQVERVRQQLLSAP
-253 PTTPLSRLNP
+253 PNTPLGHLNP
-263 LGRAESAEHVSLGA
+263 LGEAESAAQLALGA
-277 CPVRPAAPGRIDDAF
+277 RPERAIPRRIDEAF
-292 AAQVAARP
+292 AAQAAARP

-308 ATTLSY
+308 SATLSY
-314 AELDRRAEVL
+314 AELDSRAELL

-356 LKAGAVHVPL
+356 LKADAVHVPL

-385 LTIGDPA
+385 LTVEDPA
-392 LLVGHP
+392 DLVGHP
-398 PRAAA
+398 PRPAA
-403 PRGRPGSPAYVVH
+403 PPGEPGAPAYVIH

-437 VDAVREDFGLSPD
+437 VDAVRDDFGLSPD

-480 VDHWTSRSPEDFH
+480 VDHWTTRSPEDFH
-493 ALLVRERVSV
+493 ALLVREGVSV

-518 RAAGTHPVPRLVV
+518 RTAGGLSALRLVV

-538 TRPLMD
+538 ARPLLD

-565 TVHVTAA
+565 TVHVTAT

-597 LDPHGRP
+597 LDAHGRP

-615 GGAGVALGYLHRPS
+615 GGAGVAFGYLNRPA

-637 DPLDPTG
+637 DVLDPAG
-644 RRLYRSGD
+644 RLYRSGD
-652 LGRLLPDGTLEHL
+652 LGRLLSDGTLEHL

-698 VTVSGGGVGDAA
+698 VTVTGGGDGDAA
-710 AVRIDAYVVRAPGA
+710 AVRIDAYVVPAPGA
-724 GEDAGAVRKRAA
+724 GEDPGPVRERAA
-736 RLLPPHMVPA
+736 RLLPAHMVPA
-746 TVTVLPALPLTA
+746 TVIVLDALPLTA
-758 NGKLDPGRLP
+758 NGKLDRARLP
-768 APGTRTAGP
+768 APGTCRTAGATP
-777 VTAPAAAPASAPASR
+777 HGAASGGAAP
-792 TTSASVPASASGTAS
+792 
-807 ASPSPTTSAS
+807 
-817 VAATASPSP
+817 
-826 PASHDASGV
+826 D
-835 GSPAAALAAI
+835 AALAAI
-845 WRDVLGVEAIGPDD
+845 WRDVLGVEEIGPDD

-900 CEALALRT
+900 SEALSLET

>member
-1 MPSAQHSLTVRLS
+1 MPPAQHSLTVRLS
-14 PTTTD
+14 PAATD
-19 AALAASLTAASGLW
+19 TVLAAALTAAAELW
-33 WPGGRHPRL
+33 WPGDRRHPRL
-42 WTESVPAPASSGAA
+42 WTESVPAPAASDTAA
-56 DRRRAAEARR
+56 RRRAAEASR

-71 HRLRAVLLRYADER
+71 HRLRAVLLRYADEQR
-85 RGSAD
+85 EGAAA
-90 PGPDLVLTAAG
+90 GPDLVLTADG
-101 SALDARSLRI
+101 SALDARSLRVV
-111 IARVLRG
+111 ARVLRG
-118 DLAAE
+118 DLAPE
-123 AVTPLAGPLAPAP
+123 AVTPLAGPLPLDLR
-136 HLDEETRRLASA
+136 LDEETRRLASA

-160 AVRVAVPV
+160 AVRVTVPV
-168 PARDRPPYTLGALD
+168 PARDRPPYGLGALD

-197 AELLATEPAAPAPGE
+197 AELLATEPVTPADGE
-212 EPPSLELAAGNG
+212 EPPPLELMESDG
-224 PAVLPTGTGSLPVPA
+224 PAVLPTGPDSLPVPA
-239 HHVERIRRQLLHSP
+239 HQVECIRQQLLTSTP
-253 PTTPLSRLNP
+253 NTPLSRLNP
-263 LGRAESAEHVSLGA
+263 LSEAESTEQLTPGA
-277 CPVRPAAPGRIDDAF
+277 SPQAPEALRIDEAF

-308 ATTLSY
+308 STTLSY
-314 AELDRRAEVL
+314 AELDARAEVL

-356 LKAGAVHVPL
+356 LKADAVHVPL

-385 LTIGDPA
+385 LTVEDPA
-392 LLVGHP
+392 TLTGHP
-398 PRAAA
+398 PRPAA
-403 PRGRPGSPAYVVH
+403 PGGEPGSPAYVIH

-428 VPHANVTAL
+428 VPHGNVTAL
-437 VDAVREDFGLSPD
+437 IDGVREDFGLSPD
-450 DTWTCFH
+450 DTWACFH

-480 VDHWTSRSPEDFH
+480 VDHWTTRSPEDFH
-493 ALLVRERVSV
+493 ALLAREGVSV

-518 RAAGTHPVPRLVV
+518 RSAQEAVAARLVV

-538 TRPLMD
+538 ARPLLD

-572 TVTRREALAG
+572 TVTRRDALAG

-597 LDPHGRP
+597 LDSHGRA

-615 GGAGVALGYLHRPS
+615 GGAGVALGYLNRPA

-637 DPLDPTG
+637 DPLDPAG

-652 LGRLLPDGTLEHL
+652 LGRLLPDGALEHL

-672 KVRGFRIE
+672 QVRGFRIE

-698 VTVSGGGVGDAA
+698 VTVTGGGAGDAA
-710 AVRIDAYVVRAPGA
+710 AVRIDAYVVPAPGS
-724 GEDAGAVRKRAA
+724 GEGPGPVRERAA

-758 NGKLDPGRLP
+758 NGKLDPAGLP
-768 APGTRTAGP
+768 APGTRRDP
-777 VTAPAAAPASAPASR
+777 VAAPVPAAAAQEA
-792 TTSASVPASASGTAS
+792 G
-807 ASPSPTTSAS
+807 
-817 VAATASPSP
+817 
-826 PASHDASGV
+826 
-835 GSPAAALAAI
+835 PAAALAAI
-845 WRDVLGVEAIGPDD
+845 WCDVLGVEAIGPDD

-900 CEALALRT
+900 SEALALKT

>member
-1 MPSAQHSLTVRLS
+1 MPPAHHALTVRL
-14 PTTTD
+14 PPALTD
-19 AALAASLTAASGLW
+19 TALAAALATAAELW
-33 WPGGRHPRL
+33 WPGERRPRL
-42 WTESVPAPASSGAA
+42 WTATVPAPAGSDAA
-56 DRRRAAEARR
+56 ARRRAAEARR
-66 PVASG
+66 PVAPG
-71 HRLRAVLLRYADER
+71 HRLRAVLLRYADGHAPE
-85 RGSAD
+85 A
-90 PGPDLVLTAAG
+90 VLTADAA
-101 SALDARSLRI
+101 ALDAHSLRI
-111 IARVLRG
+111 VARVLLG
-118 DLAAE
+118 EVPPD
-123 AVTPLAGPLAPAP
+123 AVTPHGGPLPP
-136 HLDEETRRLASA
+136 DLRMGEETRRLAAA
-148 LALTVGRYEGAS
+148 LALTAGRYTGAAS
-160 AVRVAVPV
+160 VRVAVPV
-168 PARDRPPYTLGALD
+168 PARDRPPYALGALD
-182 GYAVFAADLS
+182 GYAVFTADLS
-192 PGRTV
+192 PGQTV
-197 AELLATEPAAPAPGE
+197 ADLLTTEPRVPAEGE
-212 EPPSLELAAGNG
+212 EPPALGLVAAEEPLALGLAPAGEP
-224 PAVLPTGTGSLPVPA
+224 PAVGLVAGDGDGPVTLPTGPDGLPVPA
-239 HHVERIRRQLLHSP
+239 QQVERVRQQLLSRP
-253 PTTPLSRLNP
+253 PNTPLRELDP
-263 LGRAESAEHVSLGA
+263 LSASESTEQLMLGA
-277 CPVRPAAPGRIDDAF
+277 TRKPPASLPLRVDEAF
-292 AAQVAARP
+292 AAQAAARP

-308 ATTLSY
+308 PATLSY
-314 AELDRRAEVL
+314 AELNCRAEEF

-343 PRSTDLV
+343 PRGADLV
-350 AAMLAV
+350 AVVLGV
-356 LKAGAVHVPL
+356 LKADAVYVPL

-377 TARDAGVR
+377 TAKDAGVR
-385 LTIGDPA
+385 LTVEDPA
-392 LLVGHP
+392 VLTGHP
-398 PRAAA
+398 PRPVAERRQAGA
-403 PRGRPGSPAYVVH
+403 PAYVIH
-416 TSGSTGRPKGVV
+416 TSGSTGRPKGVL
-428 VPHANVTAL
+428 VPHAGVTAL
-437 VDAVREDFGLSPD
+437 VDAVRDDFGLSPD

-466 EIWGALLTGGRLVV
+466 EIWGALLTGGRLVL

-518 RAAGTHPVPRLVV
+518 RTGGDLSALRLVV

-538 TRPLMD
+538 TRPLLG

-597 LDPHGRP
+597 LDAYGRP

-610 GEIVV
+610 GEIHV
-615 GGAGVALGYLHRPS
+615 GGAGVALGYLNRPA

-637 DPLDPTG
+637 DPLDPAG
-644 RRLYRSGD
+644 RLYRSGD

-698 VTVSGGGVGDAA
+698 VTVTGGGGGDAA
-710 AVRIDAYVVRAPGA
+710 AVRIDAYVVPAPGA
-724 GEDAGAVRKRAA
+724 DEDAGPVRERAA

-758 NGKLDPGRLP
+758 NGKLDPARLP
-768 APGTRTAGP
+768 PPGARRAPAAPRRE
-777 VTAPAAAPASAPASR
+777 TAPATAPA
-792 TTSASVPASASGTAS
+792 
-807 ASPSPTTSAS
+807 
-817 VAATASPSP
+817 
-826 PASHDASGV
+826 GV
-835 GSPAAALAAI
+835 LAAI
-845 WRDVLGVEAIGPDD
+845 WRDVLGVEEIGPDD

-900 CEALALRT
+900 SEALAREA

>member
-1 MPSAQHSLTVRLS
+1 MPPAQHSLTVRLS
-14 PTTTD
+14 SDTTD
-19 AALAASLTAASGLW
+19 TALAAALTAAAELW
-33 WPGGRHPRL
+33 WPGDRRRPRL
-42 WTESVPAPASSGAA
+42 WTESVPAPAASDTAA
-56 DRRRAAEARR
+56 RRRAAEASR

-85 RGSAD
+85 REGAAA
-90 PGPDLVLTAAG
+90 GPDLVLTADR

-111 IARVLRG
+111 VARVLRG
-118 DLAAE
+118 DLAPE
-123 AVTPLAGPLAPAP
+123 AVTPLAGPLPLDLR
-136 HLDEETRRLASA
+136 LDEETRRLASA

-168 PARDRPPYTLGALD
+168 PARDRPPYALGALD
-182 GYAVFAADLS
+182 GYAVLAADLS

-197 AELLATEPAAPAPGE
+197 AELLATEPVAPADGEE
-212 EPPSLELAAGNG
+212 EPPSLELMASDG
-224 PAVLPTGTGSLPVPA
+224 PAVLPTGPDYLPVPA
-239 HHVERIRRQLLHSP
+239 HQVGRIRQQLLTSAP
-253 PTTPLSRLNP
+253 NTPLSLLNP
-263 LGRAESAEHVSLGA
+263 LSEAESAVQLTLGA
-277 CPVRPAAPGRIDDAF
+277 SPGDAEAPRIDEAF
-292 AAQVAARP
+292 AAQVSARP

-308 ATTLSY
+308 SATLSY
-314 AELDRRAEVL
+314 AELNARADAL

-356 LKAGAVHVPL
+356 LKADAVHVPL

-385 LTIGDPA
+385 LTVEDPA
-392 LLVGHP
+392 TLIGHP
-398 PRAAA
+398 PRPAA
-403 PRGRPGSPAYVVH
+403 PGGEPGSPAYVIH

-428 VPHANVTAL
+428 VPHGNVTAL
-437 VDAVREDFGLSPD
+437 VAAVREDFGLRPD

-480 VDHWTSRSPEDFH
+480 VDHWTTRSPEDFH

-518 RAAGTHPVPRLVV
+518 RAAQEAVAARLVV

-538 TRPLMD
+538 ARPLLD
-544 WFDRHPEDRCRLVNM
+544 WFDRHPEGRCRLVNM

-572 TVTRREALAG
+572 TLTRREALAG

-597 LDPHGRP
+597 LDAHGRP

-615 GGAGVALGYLHRPS
+615 GGAGVALGYLNRPA
-629 LTAERFVP
+629 LTAGRFVP
-637 DPLDPTG
+637 DPLDPAG

-698 VTVSGGGVGDAA
+698 VTVTGGDAGDAA
-710 AVRIDAYVVRAPGA
+710 AVRIDAYVVPAPGA
-724 GEDAGAVRKRAA
+724 GDDPGPVRERAA

-758 NGKLDPGRLP
+758 NGKLDPARLP
-768 APGTRTAGP
+768 APGTSRDP
-777 VTAPAAAPASAPASR
+777 VTAPAPAA
-792 TTSASVPASASGTAS
+792 
-807 ASPSPTTSAS
+807 
-817 VAATASPSP
+817 AAHEA
-826 PASHDASGV
+826 G
-835 GSPAAALAAI
+835 PAAALAAI
-845 WRDVLGVEAIGPDD
+845 WCDVLGVEAIGPDD

-876 LARERGLPGIPLR
+876 LARERGLPGVPLR

-900 CEALALRT
+900 SEALAGKKT